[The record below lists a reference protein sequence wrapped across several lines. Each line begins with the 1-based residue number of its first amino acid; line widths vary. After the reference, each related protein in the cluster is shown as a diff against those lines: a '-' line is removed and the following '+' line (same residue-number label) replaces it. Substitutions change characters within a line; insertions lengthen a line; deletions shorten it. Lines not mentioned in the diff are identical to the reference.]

1 MPVVPTV
8 SGRQVQS
15 RGVQSA
21 GLQTFS
27 QPGIG
32 DAFVRAGTEAID
44 VFGQAKQR
52 ANIALAQEAS
62 LNLSQI
68 SSDLLNN
75 PETGLLNLKGKNAIG
90 KGHEYTQQF
99 DAQVEQ
105 LAMSLPDEQAR
116 NAFMQQAQQQRIQFT
131 TQAGRHEIGQINAY
145 EEGQFQAT
153 LLNNGKNA
161 AALYGDNAAYVLAN
175 KQTFQQI
182 EDYGIAHGWSDEQIQ
197 AKKIEFKEKVA
208 DAALSQWSANNATA
222 FIQSNGELSDTAA
235 GARRAVADSD
245 SSERARGIR
254 NNNPGNLEYS
264 KTNPWVGQ
272 TGDDGR
278 FAKFETPEHGIRALG
293 RNLMSYQRQG
303 IDTVSEIINRWAPPT
318 DKNDTMSYIKAVCE
332 QLGVSADEPLD
343 ASNPDTLKALCAAII
358 HHENGSQPYS
368 DQQLTAGVSAALGLS
383 TIPTNTKR
391 YTGNAAFDAA
401 SPEAQASF
409 MRQADQL
416 RRQQQAE
423 YKTMIDSQVRD
434 ATAAYMRG
442 VEFPN
447 PPGEADFIAAYG
459 VREGNLRY
467 AAGTNIAFGMAQ
479 RGLTA
484 KTLRDGGY
492 SEMANQYDVLDRQA
506 IAIDAVLGVA
516 FGGVGRFINSRGES
530 TNAPNFSPVD
540 VDAALAAN
548 AAHHAEIDIAPGVP
562 INVLSRNS
570 HIQALRKAMS
580 DVSQGRPVDVAS
592 IVESASFSEIP
603 GRKSLLSQAVNEA
616 LSSVDDG
623 VTARAIEN
631 RLLEEQA
638 AQLLP
643 RGDRQV
649 YQSEIANSQRIIENL
664 TKQRAQILA
673 EEPTGSGKALS
684 RARSD
689 KQARL
694 RDIDQ
699 RIRQAQERL
708 EFSRNALAPHEPGG
722 QFFEARAELARRQQ
736 AESELNAQAVS
747 FYKTA
752 EVRTPDEVAP
762 FEPDKILQQAEQ
774 KMMADQAG
782 DIDLRIAEDSLLES
796 PDMIITV
803 LDDDG
808 NPQSRSAREVLD
820 EANRESEQA
829 IQDSSLFDVA
839 VACFLRG

>member
-1 MPVVPTV
+1 MSYFGLNPVNQNQQLDEAASNPVGFNSDVGFFDNAVGAALSGLYSGLVAKPDQLLWAGMDKIV
-8 SGRQVQS
+8 SPIAQFVNENTSLNDTSVSYIAEQRKLAEQQVK
-15 RGVQSA
+15 RLTPDAATTGTA
-21 GLQTFS
+21 GQVLYGLFDM
-27 QPGIG
+27 G
-32 DAFVRAGTEAID
+32 
-44 VFGQAKQR
+44 GQAVVGTTLGGPVGGAAAVTSLQGFSEFER
-52 ANIALAQEAS
+52 LTAQGVDFRTAQEAGLVQGITAGAGTLIPMS
-62 LNLSQI
+62 L
-68 SSDLLNN
+68 
-75 PETGLLNLKGKNAIG
+75 GLRAGGALAEGVA
-90 KGHEYTQQF
+90 
-99 DAQVEQ
+99 AQ
-105 LAMSLPDEQAR
+105 LARTGESSVR
-116 NAFMQQAQQQRIQFT
+116 R
-131 TQAGRHEIGQINAY
+131 
-145 EEGQFQAT
+145 
-153 LLNNGKNA
+153 A
-161 AALYGDNAAYVLAN
+161 AATAVRATPD
-175 KQTFQQI
+175 
-182 EDYGIAHGWSDEQIQ
+182 IA
-197 AKKIEFKEKVA
+197 
-208 DAALSQWSANNATA
+208 
-222 FIQSNGELSDTAA
+222 
-235 GARRAVADSD
+235 
-245 SSERARGIR
+245 
-254 NNNPGNLEYS
+254 
-264 KTNPWVGQ
+264 
-272 TGDDGR
+272 
-278 FAKFETPEHGIRALG
+278 
-293 RNLMSYQRQG
+293 
-303 IDTVSEIINRWAPPT
+303 
-318 DKNDTMSYIKAVCE
+318 
-332 QLGVSADEPLD
+332 
-343 ASNPDTLKALCAAII
+343 
-358 HHENGSQPYS
+358 
-368 DQQLTAGVSAALGLS
+368 
-383 TIPTNTKR
+383 
-391 YTGNAAFDAA
+391 
-401 SPEAQASF
+401 
-409 MRQADQL
+409 
-416 RRQQQAE
+416 
-423 YKTMIDSQVRD
+423 
-434 ATAAYMRG
+434 
-442 VEFPN
+442 
-447 PPGEADFIAAYG
+447 
-459 VREGNLRY
+459 Y

-530 TNAPNFSPVD
+530 TSTPNFSPVD
-540 VDAALAAN
+540 IDAALAAN

-623 VTARAIEN
+623 ITARAIEN

-664 TKQRAQILA
+664 TEQRAQILA
-673 EEPTGSGKALS
+673 EDPAGSGKALS

-708 EFSRNALAPHEPGG
+708 EFSRNALVPHEPGG

-762 FEPDKILQQAEQ
+762 FEPGKILQQTEQ
-774 KMMADQAG
+774 KMMSDPAG

>member
-1 MPVVPTV
+1 MSYFGLNPVNQNQQLDEAASNPAGFNSDVGFFDNAVGAALSGLYSGLVAKPDQLLWAGMDKIV
-8 SGRQVQS
+8 SPIAQFVNENTSLNDTSVSYIAEQRKLAEQQVK
-15 RGVQSA
+15 RLTPDAATTGTA
-21 GLQTFS
+21 GQVLYGLFDM
-27 QPGIG
+27 G
-32 DAFVRAGTEAID
+32 
-44 VFGQAKQR
+44 GQAVVGTTLGGPVGGAAAVTSLQGFSEFER
-52 ANIALAQEAS
+52 LTAQGVDFRTAQEAGLVQGITAGAGTLIPMS
-62 LNLSQI
+62 L
-68 SSDLLNN
+68 
-75 PETGLLNLKGKNAIG
+75 GLRAGGALAEGVA
-90 KGHEYTQQF
+90 
-99 DAQVEQ
+99 AQ
-105 LAMSLPDEQAR
+105 LARTGESSVR
-116 NAFMQQAQQQRIQFT
+116 R
-131 TQAGRHEIGQINAY
+131 
-145 EEGQFQAT
+145 
-153 LLNNGKNA
+153 A
-161 AALYGDNAAYVLAN
+161 AATAVRATPD
-175 KQTFQQI
+175 
-182 EDYGIAHGWSDEQIQ
+182 IA
-197 AKKIEFKEKVA
+197 
-208 DAALSQWSANNATA
+208 
-222 FIQSNGELSDTAA
+222 
-235 GARRAVADSD
+235 
-245 SSERARGIR
+245 
-254 NNNPGNLEYS
+254 
-264 KTNPWVGQ
+264 
-272 TGDDGR
+272 
-278 FAKFETPEHGIRALG
+278 
-293 RNLMSYQRQG
+293 
-303 IDTVSEIINRWAPPT
+303 
-318 DKNDTMSYIKAVCE
+318 
-332 QLGVSADEPLD
+332 
-343 ASNPDTLKALCAAII
+343 
-358 HHENGSQPYS
+358 
-368 DQQLTAGVSAALGLS
+368 
-383 TIPTNTKR
+383 
-391 YTGNAAFDAA
+391 
-401 SPEAQASF
+401 
-409 MRQADQL
+409 
-416 RRQQQAE
+416 
-423 YKTMIDSQVRD
+423 
-434 ATAAYMRG
+434 
-442 VEFPN
+442 
-447 PPGEADFIAAYG
+447 
-459 VREGNLRY
+459 Y

-540 VDAALAAN
+540 IDAALAAN

-623 VTARAIEN
+623 ITARAIEN

-664 TKQRAQILA
+664 TEQRAQILA

-762 FEPDKILQQAEQ
+762 FEPGKILQQTEQ
-774 KMMADQAG
+774 KMMADPAG

>member
-1 MPVVPTV
+1 MSYFGLNPVNQNQQLDEAASNPVGFNSDVGFFDNAVGAALSGLYSGLVAKPDQLLWAGMDKIV
-8 SGRQVQS
+8 SPIAQLVNENTSLNDTSVSYIAEQRKLAQQQVK
-15 RGVQSA
+15 RLTPDAATTGTA
-21 GLQTFS
+21 GQVLYGLFDM
-27 QPGIG
+27 G
-32 DAFVRAGTEAID
+32 
-44 VFGQAKQR
+44 GQAVVGTTLGGPVGGAAAVTSLQGFSEFER
-52 ANIALAQEAS
+52 LTAQGVDFRTAQEAGLVQGITAGAGTLIPMS
-62 LNLSQI
+62 L
-68 SSDLLNN
+68 
-75 PETGLLNLKGKNAIG
+75 GLRAGGALAEGVA
-90 KGHEYTQQF
+90 
-99 DAQVEQ
+99 AQ
-105 LAMSLPDEQAR
+105 LARTGESSVR
-116 NAFMQQAQQQRIQFT
+116 R
-131 TQAGRHEIGQINAY
+131 
-145 EEGQFQAT
+145 
-153 LLNNGKNA
+153 A
-161 AALYGDNAAYVLAN
+161 AA
-175 KQTFQQI
+175 
-182 EDYGIAHGWSDEQIQ
+182 
-197 AKKIEFKEKVA
+197 
-208 DAALSQWSANNATA
+208 TA
-222 FIQSNGELSDTAA
+222 
-235 GARRAVADSD
+235 
-245 SSERARGIR
+245 
-254 NNNPGNLEYS
+254 
-264 KTNPWVGQ
+264 
-272 TGDDGR
+272 
-278 FAKFETPEHGIRALG
+278 IRA
-293 RNLMSYQRQG
+293 
-303 IDTVSEIINRWAPPT
+303 T
-318 DKNDTMSYIKAVCE
+318 
-332 QLGVSADEPLD
+332 
-343 ASNPDTLKALCAAII
+343 PD
-358 HHENGSQPYS
+358 
-368 DQQLTAGVSAALGLS
+368 
-383 TIPTNTKR
+383 
-391 YTGNAAFDAA
+391 
-401 SPEAQASF
+401 
-409 MRQADQL
+409 
-416 RRQQQAE
+416 
-423 YKTMIDSQVRD
+423 
-434 ATAAYMRG
+434 
-442 VEFPN
+442 
-447 PPGEADFIAAYG
+447 IA
-459 VREGNLRY
+459 Y

-530 TNAPNFSPVD
+530 TSAPNFSPVD
-540 VDAALAAN
+540 IDAALAAN

-638 AQLLP
+638 AQLLS
-643 RGDRQV
+643 RGDRKV

-664 TKQRAQILA
+664 TEQRAQILA

-752 EVRTPDEVAP
+752 EVRTPEEVAP
-762 FEPDKILQQAEQ
+762 FEPGKILQQTEQ
-774 KMMADQAG
+774 KMMADPAG

-808 NPQSRSAREVLD
+808 NPQSRSAREALD

>member
-1 MPVVPTV
+1 MSYFGLNPVNQNQQFDEAASNPAGFNSDVGFFDNAVGAALSGLYSGLVAKPDQLLWAGMDKIV
-8 SGRQVQS
+8 SPIAQFVNENTSVNDTSVSYIAEQRKLAEQQVK
-15 RGVQSA
+15 RLTPDAATTGTA
-21 GLQTFS
+21 GQVLYGLFDM
-27 QPGIG
+27 G
-32 DAFVRAGTEAID
+32 
-44 VFGQAKQR
+44 GQAVVGTTLGGPVGGAAAVTSLQGFSEFER
-52 ANIALAQEAS
+52 LTAQGVDFRTAQEAGLVQGITAGAGTLIPMS
-62 LNLSQI
+62 L
-68 SSDLLNN
+68 
-75 PETGLLNLKGKNAIG
+75 GLRAGGALA
-90 KGHEYTQQF
+90 ESV
-99 DAQVEQ
+99 AAQ
-105 LAMSLPDEQAR
+105 LARTGESSVR
-116 NAFMQQAQQQRIQFT
+116 R
-131 TQAGRHEIGQINAY
+131 
-145 EEGQFQAT
+145 
-153 LLNNGKNA
+153 A
-161 AALYGDNAAYVLAN
+161 AATAVRATPD
-175 KQTFQQI
+175 
-182 EDYGIAHGWSDEQIQ
+182 IA
-197 AKKIEFKEKVA
+197 
-208 DAALSQWSANNATA
+208 
-222 FIQSNGELSDTAA
+222 
-235 GARRAVADSD
+235 
-245 SSERARGIR
+245 
-254 NNNPGNLEYS
+254 
-264 KTNPWVGQ
+264 
-272 TGDDGR
+272 
-278 FAKFETPEHGIRALG
+278 
-293 RNLMSYQRQG
+293 
-303 IDTVSEIINRWAPPT
+303 
-318 DKNDTMSYIKAVCE
+318 
-332 QLGVSADEPLD
+332 
-343 ASNPDTLKALCAAII
+343 
-358 HHENGSQPYS
+358 
-368 DQQLTAGVSAALGLS
+368 
-383 TIPTNTKR
+383 
-391 YTGNAAFDAA
+391 
-401 SPEAQASF
+401 
-409 MRQADQL
+409 
-416 RRQQQAE
+416 
-423 YKTMIDSQVRD
+423 
-434 ATAAYMRG
+434 
-442 VEFPN
+442 
-447 PPGEADFIAAYG
+447 
-459 VREGNLRY
+459 Y

-484 KTLRDGGY
+484 KTLRDGSY

-540 VDAALAAN
+540 IDAALAAN

-664 TKQRAQILA
+664 TEQRAQILA

-762 FEPDKILQQAEQ
+762 FEPGKILQQTEQ
-774 KMMADQAG
+774 KMMADPAG
-782 DIDLRIAEDSLLES
+782 DIDLRIAEDSLLEY

>member
-1 MPVVPTV
+1 MSYFGLNPVNQNQQLDEAASNPAGFNSDVGFFDNAVGAALSGLYSGLVAKPDQLLWAGMDKIV
-8 SGRQVQS
+8 SPIAQFINENTSLNDTSVSYIAEQRKLAEQQVK
-15 RGVQSA
+15 RLTPDAATTGTA
-21 GLQTFS
+21 GQVLYGLFDM
-27 QPGIG
+27 G
-32 DAFVRAGTEAID
+32 
-44 VFGQAKQR
+44 GQAVVGTTLGGPVGGAAAVTSLQGFSEFER
-52 ANIALAQEAS
+52 LTAQGVDFRTAQEAGLVQGITAGAGTLIPMS
-62 LNLSQI
+62 L
-68 SSDLLNN
+68 
-75 PETGLLNLKGKNAIG
+75 GLRAGGALAEGVA
-90 KGHEYTQQF
+90 
-99 DAQVEQ
+99 AQ
-105 LAMSLPDEQAR
+105 LARTGESSVR
-116 NAFMQQAQQQRIQFT
+116 R
-131 TQAGRHEIGQINAY
+131 
-145 EEGQFQAT
+145 
-153 LLNNGKNA
+153 A
-161 AALYGDNAAYVLAN
+161 AATAVRATPD
-175 KQTFQQI
+175 
-182 EDYGIAHGWSDEQIQ
+182 IA
-197 AKKIEFKEKVA
+197 
-208 DAALSQWSANNATA
+208 
-222 FIQSNGELSDTAA
+222 
-235 GARRAVADSD
+235 
-245 SSERARGIR
+245 
-254 NNNPGNLEYS
+254 
-264 KTNPWVGQ
+264 
-272 TGDDGR
+272 
-278 FAKFETPEHGIRALG
+278 
-293 RNLMSYQRQG
+293 
-303 IDTVSEIINRWAPPT
+303 
-318 DKNDTMSYIKAVCE
+318 
-332 QLGVSADEPLD
+332 
-343 ASNPDTLKALCAAII
+343 
-358 HHENGSQPYS
+358 
-368 DQQLTAGVSAALGLS
+368 
-383 TIPTNTKR
+383 
-391 YTGNAAFDAA
+391 
-401 SPEAQASF
+401 
-409 MRQADQL
+409 
-416 RRQQQAE
+416 
-423 YKTMIDSQVRD
+423 
-434 ATAAYMRG
+434 
-442 VEFPN
+442 
-447 PPGEADFIAAYG
+447 
-459 VREGNLRY
+459 Y

-530 TNAPNFSPVD
+530 TSAPNFSPVD

-664 TKQRAQILA
+664 TEQRAQILA

-699 RIRQAQERL
+699 RIREAQERL

>member
-1 MPVVPTV
+1 MSYFGLNPVNQNQQLDEAASNPAGFNSDVGFFDNAVGAALSGLYSGLVAKPDQLLWAGMDKIV
-8 SGRQVQS
+8 SPIAQFVNENTSLNDTSVSYIAEQRKLAEQQVK
-15 RGVQSA
+15 RLTPDAATTGTA
-21 GLQTFS
+21 GQVLYGLFDM
-27 QPGIG
+27 G
-32 DAFVRAGTEAID
+32 
-44 VFGQAKQR
+44 GQAVVGTTLGGPVGGAAAVTSLQGFSEFERLTAQGVDFR
-52 ANIALAQEAS
+52 AAQEAGLVQGITAGAGTLIPMS
-62 LNLSQI
+62 L
-68 SSDLLNN
+68 
-75 PETGLLNLKGKNAIG
+75 GLRAGGALAEGVA
-90 KGHEYTQQF
+90 
-99 DAQVEQ
+99 AQ
-105 LAMSLPDEQAR
+105 LARTGESSVR
-116 NAFMQQAQQQRIQFT
+116 R
-131 TQAGRHEIGQINAY
+131 
-145 EEGQFQAT
+145 
-153 LLNNGKNA
+153 A
-161 AALYGDNAAYVLAN
+161 AATAVRATPD
-175 KQTFQQI
+175 
-182 EDYGIAHGWSDEQIQ
+182 IA
-197 AKKIEFKEKVA
+197 
-208 DAALSQWSANNATA
+208 
-222 FIQSNGELSDTAA
+222 
-235 GARRAVADSD
+235 
-245 SSERARGIR
+245 
-254 NNNPGNLEYS
+254 
-264 KTNPWVGQ
+264 
-272 TGDDGR
+272 
-278 FAKFETPEHGIRALG
+278 
-293 RNLMSYQRQG
+293 
-303 IDTVSEIINRWAPPT
+303 
-318 DKNDTMSYIKAVCE
+318 
-332 QLGVSADEPLD
+332 
-343 ASNPDTLKALCAAII
+343 
-358 HHENGSQPYS
+358 
-368 DQQLTAGVSAALGLS
+368 
-383 TIPTNTKR
+383 
-391 YTGNAAFDAA
+391 
-401 SPEAQASF
+401 
-409 MRQADQL
+409 
-416 RRQQQAE
+416 
-423 YKTMIDSQVRD
+423 
-434 ATAAYMRG
+434 
-442 VEFPN
+442 
-447 PPGEADFIAAYG
+447 
-459 VREGNLRY
+459 Y

-530 TNAPNFSPVD
+530 TSAPNFSPVD

-580 DVSQGRPVDVAS
+580 DVSQGRHVDVAS

-631 RLLEEQA
+631 RLLEEHA

-664 TKQRAQILA
+664 TEQRAQILA

-689 KQARL
+689 KQVRL

-762 FEPDKILQQAEQ
+762 FEPGKILQQTEQ
-774 KMMADQAG
+774 KMMADPAG

>member
-1 MPVVPTV
+1 MSYFGLNPVNQNQQLDEAASNP
-8 SGRQVQS
+8 
-15 RGVQSA
+15 A
-21 GLQTFS
+21 GLNSDVGFFDNAVGAALSGLYSGLVAKPDQLLWAGMDKIVSPIAQFVNENTS
-27 QPGIG
+27 LNDTSVSYIAEQRKLAEQQVKRLTP
-32 DAFVRAGTEAID
+32 DAATTGTAGQVLYGLFD
-44 VFGQAKQR
+44 MGGQAVIGTTLGGPVGGAAAVTSLQGFSEFER
-52 ANIALAQEAS
+52 LTAQGVDFRTAQEAGLVQGITAGAGTLIPMS
-62 LNLSQI
+62 L
-68 SSDLLNN
+68 
-75 PETGLLNLKGKNAIG
+75 GLRAGGALAEGVA
-90 KGHEYTQQF
+90 
-99 DAQVEQ
+99 AQ
-105 LAMSLPDEQAR
+105 LARTGESSVR
-116 NAFMQQAQQQRIQFT
+116 R
-131 TQAGRHEIGQINAY
+131 
-145 EEGQFQAT
+145 
-153 LLNNGKNA
+153 A
-161 AALYGDNAAYVLAN
+161 AATAVRATPD
-175 KQTFQQI
+175 
-182 EDYGIAHGWSDEQIQ
+182 IA
-197 AKKIEFKEKVA
+197 
-208 DAALSQWSANNATA
+208 
-222 FIQSNGELSDTAA
+222 
-235 GARRAVADSD
+235 
-245 SSERARGIR
+245 
-254 NNNPGNLEYS
+254 
-264 KTNPWVGQ
+264 
-272 TGDDGR
+272 
-278 FAKFETPEHGIRALG
+278 
-293 RNLMSYQRQG
+293 
-303 IDTVSEIINRWAPPT
+303 
-318 DKNDTMSYIKAVCE
+318 
-332 QLGVSADEPLD
+332 
-343 ASNPDTLKALCAAII
+343 
-358 HHENGSQPYS
+358 
-368 DQQLTAGVSAALGLS
+368 
-383 TIPTNTKR
+383 
-391 YTGNAAFDAA
+391 
-401 SPEAQASF
+401 
-409 MRQADQL
+409 
-416 RRQQQAE
+416 
-423 YKTMIDSQVRD
+423 
-434 ATAAYMRG
+434 
-442 VEFPN
+442 
-447 PPGEADFIAAYG
+447 
-459 VREGNLRY
+459 Y

-530 TNAPNFSPVD
+530 TGAPNFSPVD
-540 VDAALAAN
+540 IDAALAAN

-664 TKQRAQILA
+664 TEQRAQILA

-762 FEPDKILQQAEQ
+762 FEPDKILQHAEQ
-774 KMMADQAG
+774 KMMSDQAG

>member
-1 MPVVPTV
+1 MSYFGLNPVNQNQQLDEAASNPVGFNSDVGFFDNAVGAALSGLYSGLVAKPDQLLWAGMDKIV
-8 SGRQVQS
+8 SPIAQLVNENTSLNDTSVSYIAEQRKLAEQQVK
-15 RGVQSA
+15 RLTPDAATTGTA
-21 GLQTFS
+21 GQVLYGLFDM
-27 QPGIG
+27 G
-32 DAFVRAGTEAID
+32 
-44 VFGQAKQR
+44 GQAVVGT
-52 ANIALAQEAS
+52 ALGGPVGGAAAVASLQGFSEFERLTAQGVDFRTAQEAGLVQGITAGAGTLIPMS
-62 LNLSQI
+62 L
-68 SSDLLNN
+68 
-75 PETGLLNLKGKNAIG
+75 GLRAGGALAEGVA
-90 KGHEYTQQF
+90 
-99 DAQVEQ
+99 AQ
-105 LAMSLPDEQAR
+105 LARTGESSVR
-116 NAFMQQAQQQRIQFT
+116 R
-131 TQAGRHEIGQINAY
+131 
-145 EEGQFQAT
+145 
-153 LLNNGKNA
+153 A
-161 AALYGDNAAYVLAN
+161 AATAVRATPD
-175 KQTFQQI
+175 
-182 EDYGIAHGWSDEQIQ
+182 IA
-197 AKKIEFKEKVA
+197 
-208 DAALSQWSANNATA
+208 
-222 FIQSNGELSDTAA
+222 
-235 GARRAVADSD
+235 
-245 SSERARGIR
+245 
-254 NNNPGNLEYS
+254 
-264 KTNPWVGQ
+264 
-272 TGDDGR
+272 
-278 FAKFETPEHGIRALG
+278 
-293 RNLMSYQRQG
+293 
-303 IDTVSEIINRWAPPT
+303 
-318 DKNDTMSYIKAVCE
+318 
-332 QLGVSADEPLD
+332 
-343 ASNPDTLKALCAAII
+343 
-358 HHENGSQPYS
+358 
-368 DQQLTAGVSAALGLS
+368 
-383 TIPTNTKR
+383 
-391 YTGNAAFDAA
+391 
-401 SPEAQASF
+401 
-409 MRQADQL
+409 
-416 RRQQQAE
+416 
-423 YKTMIDSQVRD
+423 
-434 ATAAYMRG
+434 
-442 VEFPN
+442 
-447 PPGEADFIAAYG
+447 
-459 VREGNLRY
+459 Y

-530 TNAPNFSPVD
+530 TSAPNFSPVD
-540 VDAALAAN
+540 IDAALAAN

-664 TKQRAQILA
+664 TEQRAQILA

-762 FEPDKILQQAEQ
+762 FEPGKILQQTEQ
-774 KMMADQAG
+774 KMMADPAG

>member
-1 MPVVPTV
+1 MSYFGLNPVNQNQQLDEAASNPAGFNSDVGFFDNAVGAALSGLYSGLVAKPDQLLWAGMDKIV
-8 SGRQVQS
+8 SPIAQFVNENTSLNDTSVSYIAEQRKLAEQQVK
-15 RGVQSA
+15 RLTPDAATTGTA
-21 GLQTFS
+21 GQVLYGLFDM
-27 QPGIG
+27 G
-32 DAFVRAGTEAID
+32 
-44 VFGQAKQR
+44 GQAVVGTTLGGPVGGAAAVTSLQGFSEFER
-52 ANIALAQEAS
+52 LTAQGVDFRTAQEAGLVQGITAGAGTLIPMS
-62 LNLSQI
+62 L
-68 SSDLLNN
+68 
-75 PETGLLNLKGKNAIG
+75 GLRAGGALAEGVA
-90 KGHEYTQQF
+90 
-99 DAQVEQ
+99 AQ
-105 LAMSLPDEQAR
+105 LARTGESSVR
-116 NAFMQQAQQQRIQFT
+116 R
-131 TQAGRHEIGQINAY
+131 
-145 EEGQFQAT
+145 
-153 LLNNGKNA
+153 A
-161 AALYGDNAAYVLAN
+161 AATAVRATPD
-175 KQTFQQI
+175 
-182 EDYGIAHGWSDEQIQ
+182 IA
-197 AKKIEFKEKVA
+197 
-208 DAALSQWSANNATA
+208 
-222 FIQSNGELSDTAA
+222 
-235 GARRAVADSD
+235 
-245 SSERARGIR
+245 
-254 NNNPGNLEYS
+254 
-264 KTNPWVGQ
+264 
-272 TGDDGR
+272 
-278 FAKFETPEHGIRALG
+278 
-293 RNLMSYQRQG
+293 
-303 IDTVSEIINRWAPPT
+303 
-318 DKNDTMSYIKAVCE
+318 
-332 QLGVSADEPLD
+332 
-343 ASNPDTLKALCAAII
+343 
-358 HHENGSQPYS
+358 
-368 DQQLTAGVSAALGLS
+368 
-383 TIPTNTKR
+383 
-391 YTGNAAFDAA
+391 
-401 SPEAQASF
+401 
-409 MRQADQL
+409 
-416 RRQQQAE
+416 
-423 YKTMIDSQVRD
+423 
-434 ATAAYMRG
+434 
-442 VEFPN
+442 
-447 PPGEADFIAAYG
+447 
-459 VREGNLRY
+459 Y

-516 FGGVGRFINSRGES
+516 LGGVGRFINSRGEATS
-530 TNAPNFSPVD
+530 TPNFSPVD

-562 INVLSRNS
+562 VNVLSRNS

-664 TKQRAQILA
+664 TEQRAQILA
-673 EEPTGSGKALS
+673 EDPAGSGKALS

-774 KMMADQAG
+774 KMMSDQAG

>member
-1 MPVVPTV
+1 MSYFGLNPVNQNQQLDEAV
-8 SGRQVQS
+8 SNPAGFNSDVGFFDNAVGAALSGLYSGLVAKPDQLLWAGMDKIVSPIAQFVNENTSLNDTSVSYIAEQRKLAEQQVK
-15 RGVQSA
+15 RLTPDAATTGTA
-21 GLQTFS
+21 GQVLYGLFDM
-27 QPGIG
+27 G
-32 DAFVRAGTEAID
+32 
-44 VFGQAKQR
+44 GQAVVGTTLGGPVGGAAAVTSLQGFSEFER
-52 ANIALAQEAS
+52 LTAQGVDFRTAQEAGLVQGITAGAGTLIPMS
-62 LNLSQI
+62 L
-68 SSDLLNN
+68 
-75 PETGLLNLKGKNAIG
+75 GLRAGGALAEGVA
-90 KGHEYTQQF
+90 
-99 DAQVEQ
+99 AQ
-105 LAMSLPDEQAR
+105 LARTGESSVR
-116 NAFMQQAQQQRIQFT
+116 R
-131 TQAGRHEIGQINAY
+131 
-145 EEGQFQAT
+145 
-153 LLNNGKNA
+153 A
-161 AALYGDNAAYVLAN
+161 AATAVRATPD
-175 KQTFQQI
+175 
-182 EDYGIAHGWSDEQIQ
+182 IA
-197 AKKIEFKEKVA
+197 
-208 DAALSQWSANNATA
+208 
-222 FIQSNGELSDTAA
+222 
-235 GARRAVADSD
+235 
-245 SSERARGIR
+245 
-254 NNNPGNLEYS
+254 
-264 KTNPWVGQ
+264 
-272 TGDDGR
+272 
-278 FAKFETPEHGIRALG
+278 
-293 RNLMSYQRQG
+293 
-303 IDTVSEIINRWAPPT
+303 
-318 DKNDTMSYIKAVCE
+318 
-332 QLGVSADEPLD
+332 
-343 ASNPDTLKALCAAII
+343 
-358 HHENGSQPYS
+358 
-368 DQQLTAGVSAALGLS
+368 
-383 TIPTNTKR
+383 
-391 YTGNAAFDAA
+391 
-401 SPEAQASF
+401 
-409 MRQADQL
+409 
-416 RRQQQAE
+416 
-423 YKTMIDSQVRD
+423 
-434 ATAAYMRG
+434 
-442 VEFPN
+442 
-447 PPGEADFIAAYG
+447 
-459 VREGNLRY
+459 Y

-540 VDAALAAN
+540 IDAALAAN

-664 TKQRAQILA
+664 TEQRAQILA

-762 FEPDKILQQAEQ
+762 FEPGKILQQTEQ
-774 KMMADQAG
+774 KMMADPAG

>member
-1 MPVVPTV
+1 MSYFGLNPVNQNQQLDEAASNPVGFNSDVGFFDNAVGAALSGLYSGLVAKPDQFLWAGMDKIV
-8 SGRQVQS
+8 SPIAQLVNENTSLNDTSVSYIAEQRKLAEQQVK
-15 RGVQSA
+15 RLTPDAATTGTA
-21 GLQTFS
+21 GQVLYGLFDM
-27 QPGIG
+27 G
-32 DAFVRAGTEAID
+32 
-44 VFGQAKQR
+44 GQAVVGTTLGGPVGGAAAVTSLQGFSEFER
-52 ANIALAQEAS
+52 LTAQGVDFRTAQEAGLVQGITAGAGTLIPMS
-62 LNLSQI
+62 L
-68 SSDLLNN
+68 
-75 PETGLLNLKGKNAIG
+75 GLRAGGALAEGVA
-90 KGHEYTQQF
+90 
-99 DAQVEQ
+99 AQ
-105 LAMSLPDEQAR
+105 LARTGESSVR
-116 NAFMQQAQQQRIQFT
+116 R
-131 TQAGRHEIGQINAY
+131 
-145 EEGQFQAT
+145 
-153 LLNNGKNA
+153 A
-161 AALYGDNAAYVLAN
+161 AATAVRATPD
-175 KQTFQQI
+175 
-182 EDYGIAHGWSDEQIQ
+182 IA
-197 AKKIEFKEKVA
+197 
-208 DAALSQWSANNATA
+208 
-222 FIQSNGELSDTAA
+222 
-235 GARRAVADSD
+235 
-245 SSERARGIR
+245 
-254 NNNPGNLEYS
+254 
-264 KTNPWVGQ
+264 
-272 TGDDGR
+272 
-278 FAKFETPEHGIRALG
+278 
-293 RNLMSYQRQG
+293 
-303 IDTVSEIINRWAPPT
+303 
-318 DKNDTMSYIKAVCE
+318 
-332 QLGVSADEPLD
+332 
-343 ASNPDTLKALCAAII
+343 
-358 HHENGSQPYS
+358 
-368 DQQLTAGVSAALGLS
+368 
-383 TIPTNTKR
+383 
-391 YTGNAAFDAA
+391 
-401 SPEAQASF
+401 
-409 MRQADQL
+409 
-416 RRQQQAE
+416 
-423 YKTMIDSQVRD
+423 
-434 ATAAYMRG
+434 
-442 VEFPN
+442 
-447 PPGEADFIAAYG
+447 
-459 VREGNLRY
+459 Y

-530 TNAPNFSPVD
+530 TSAPNFSPVD
-540 VDAALAAN
+540 IDAALAAN

-638 AQLLP
+638 AQLLS

-664 TKQRAQILA
+664 TEQRAQILA

-762 FEPDKILQQAEQ
+762 FEPGKILQQTEQ
-774 KMMADQAG
+774 KMMADPAG

-808 NPQSRSAREVLD
+808 NPQSCSAREVLD

>member
-1 MPVVPTV
+1 MSYFGLNPVNQNQQLDEAASNPVGFNSDVGFFDNAVGAALSGLYSGLVAKPDQLLWAGMDKIV
-8 SGRQVQS
+8 SPIAQLVNENTSLNDTSVSYIAEQRKLAEQQVK
-15 RGVQSA
+15 RLTPDAATTGTA
-21 GLQTFS
+21 GQVLYGLFDM
-27 QPGIG
+27 G
-32 DAFVRAGTEAID
+32 
-44 VFGQAKQR
+44 GQAVVGTTLGGPVGGAAAVTSLQGFSEFER
-52 ANIALAQEAS
+52 LTAQGVDFRTAQEAGLVQGITAGAGTLIPMS
-62 LNLSQI
+62 L
-68 SSDLLNN
+68 
-75 PETGLLNLKGKNAIG
+75 GLRAGGALAEGVA
-90 KGHEYTQQF
+90 
-99 DAQVEQ
+99 AQ
-105 LAMSLPDEQAR
+105 LARTGESSVR
-116 NAFMQQAQQQRIQFT
+116 R
-131 TQAGRHEIGQINAY
+131 
-145 EEGQFQAT
+145 
-153 LLNNGKNA
+153 A
-161 AALYGDNAAYVLAN
+161 AATAVRATPD
-175 KQTFQQI
+175 
-182 EDYGIAHGWSDEQIQ
+182 IA
-197 AKKIEFKEKVA
+197 
-208 DAALSQWSANNATA
+208 
-222 FIQSNGELSDTAA
+222 
-235 GARRAVADSD
+235 
-245 SSERARGIR
+245 
-254 NNNPGNLEYS
+254 
-264 KTNPWVGQ
+264 
-272 TGDDGR
+272 
-278 FAKFETPEHGIRALG
+278 
-293 RNLMSYQRQG
+293 
-303 IDTVSEIINRWAPPT
+303 
-318 DKNDTMSYIKAVCE
+318 
-332 QLGVSADEPLD
+332 
-343 ASNPDTLKALCAAII
+343 
-358 HHENGSQPYS
+358 
-368 DQQLTAGVSAALGLS
+368 
-383 TIPTNTKR
+383 
-391 YTGNAAFDAA
+391 
-401 SPEAQASF
+401 
-409 MRQADQL
+409 
-416 RRQQQAE
+416 
-423 YKTMIDSQVRD
+423 
-434 ATAAYMRG
+434 
-442 VEFPN
+442 
-447 PPGEADFIAAYG
+447 
-459 VREGNLRY
+459 Y

-530 TNAPNFSPVD
+530 TSTPNFSPVD
-540 VDAALAAN
+540 IDAALAAN

-638 AQLLP
+638 AQLLS

-664 TKQRAQILA
+664 TEQRAQILA

-708 EFSRNALAPHEPGG
+708 EFSRNALVPHEPGG

-762 FEPDKILQQAEQ
+762 FEPGKILQQTEQ
-774 KMMADQAG
+774 KMMADPAG

>member
-1 MPVVPTV
+1 MSYFGLNPVNQNQQLDEAASNPAGFNSDVGFFDNAVGAALSGLYSGLVAKPDQLLWAGMDKIV
-8 SGRQVQS
+8 SPIAQFINENTSLNDTSVSYIAEQRKLAEQQVK
-15 RGVQSA
+15 RLTPDAATTGTA
-21 GLQTFS
+21 GQVLYGLFDM
-27 QPGIG
+27 G
-32 DAFVRAGTEAID
+32 
-44 VFGQAKQR
+44 GQAVVGTTLGGPVGGAAAVTSLQGFSEFER
-52 ANIALAQEAS
+52 LTAQGVDFRTAQEAGLVQGITAGSGTLIPMS
-62 LNLSQI
+62 L
-68 SSDLLNN
+68 
-75 PETGLLNLKGKNAIG
+75 GLRAGGALAEGVA
-90 KGHEYTQQF
+90 
-99 DAQVEQ
+99 AQ
-105 LAMSLPDEQAR
+105 LAR
-116 NAFMQQAQQQRIQFT
+116 
-131 TQAGRHEIGQINAY
+131 AGESSVRR
-145 EEGQFQAT
+145 
-153 LLNNGKNA
+153 A
-161 AALYGDNAAYVLAN
+161 AATAVRTTPD
-175 KQTFQQI
+175 
-182 EDYGIAHGWSDEQIQ
+182 IA
-197 AKKIEFKEKVA
+197 
-208 DAALSQWSANNATA
+208 
-222 FIQSNGELSDTAA
+222 
-235 GARRAVADSD
+235 
-245 SSERARGIR
+245 
-254 NNNPGNLEYS
+254 
-264 KTNPWVGQ
+264 
-272 TGDDGR
+272 
-278 FAKFETPEHGIRALG
+278 
-293 RNLMSYQRQG
+293 
-303 IDTVSEIINRWAPPT
+303 
-318 DKNDTMSYIKAVCE
+318 
-332 QLGVSADEPLD
+332 
-343 ASNPDTLKALCAAII
+343 
-358 HHENGSQPYS
+358 
-368 DQQLTAGVSAALGLS
+368 
-383 TIPTNTKR
+383 
-391 YTGNAAFDAA
+391 
-401 SPEAQASF
+401 
-409 MRQADQL
+409 
-416 RRQQQAE
+416 
-423 YKTMIDSQVRD
+423 
-434 ATAAYMRG
+434 
-442 VEFPN
+442 
-447 PPGEADFIAAYG
+447 
-459 VREGNLRY
+459 Y

-516 FGGVGRFINSRGES
+516 FGGVGRFINPRGES

-540 VDAALAAN
+540 IDAALAAN

-664 TKQRAQILA
+664 TEQRAQILA
-673 EEPTGSGKALS
+673 EESTGSGKALS

-762 FEPDKILQQAEQ
+762 FEPDKILQQTEQ

>member
-1 MPVVPTV
+1 MSYFGLNPVNQNQQLDEAASNPAGFNSDVGFFDNAVGAALSGLYSGLVAKPDQLLWAGMDKIV
-8 SGRQVQS
+8 SPIAQFVNENTSLNDTSVSYIAEQRKLAEQQVK
-15 RGVQSA
+15 RLTPDAATTGTA
-21 GLQTFS
+21 GQVLYGLFDM
-27 QPGIG
+27 G
-32 DAFVRAGTEAID
+32 
-44 VFGQAKQR
+44 GQAVVGTTLGGPVGGAAAVTSLQGFSEFER
-52 ANIALAQEAS
+52 LTAQGVDFRTAQEAGLVQGITAGAGTLIPMS
-62 LNLSQI
+62 L
-68 SSDLLNN
+68 
-75 PETGLLNLKGKNAIG
+75 GLRAGGALAEGVA
-90 KGHEYTQQF
+90 
-99 DAQVEQ
+99 AQ
-105 LAMSLPDEQAR
+105 LARTGESSVR
-116 NAFMQQAQQQRIQFT
+116 R
-131 TQAGRHEIGQINAY
+131 
-145 EEGQFQAT
+145 
-153 LLNNGKNA
+153 A
-161 AALYGDNAAYVLAN
+161 AATAVRATPD
-175 KQTFQQI
+175 
-182 EDYGIAHGWSDEQIQ
+182 IA
-197 AKKIEFKEKVA
+197 
-208 DAALSQWSANNATA
+208 
-222 FIQSNGELSDTAA
+222 
-235 GARRAVADSD
+235 
-245 SSERARGIR
+245 
-254 NNNPGNLEYS
+254 
-264 KTNPWVGQ
+264 
-272 TGDDGR
+272 
-278 FAKFETPEHGIRALG
+278 
-293 RNLMSYQRQG
+293 
-303 IDTVSEIINRWAPPT
+303 
-318 DKNDTMSYIKAVCE
+318 
-332 QLGVSADEPLD
+332 
-343 ASNPDTLKALCAAII
+343 
-358 HHENGSQPYS
+358 
-368 DQQLTAGVSAALGLS
+368 
-383 TIPTNTKR
+383 
-391 YTGNAAFDAA
+391 
-401 SPEAQASF
+401 
-409 MRQADQL
+409 
-416 RRQQQAE
+416 
-423 YKTMIDSQVRD
+423 
-434 ATAAYMRG
+434 
-442 VEFPN
+442 
-447 PPGEADFIAAYG
+447 
-459 VREGNLRY
+459 Y

-516 FGGVGRFINSRGES
+516 FGGVGRFINSRGEATS
-530 TNAPNFSPVD
+530 TPNFSPVD

-548 AAHHAEIDIAPGVP
+548 AAHHAEIDISPGVP

-664 TKQRAQILA
+664 TEQRAQILA

>member
-1 MPVVPTV
+1 MSYFGLNPVNQNQQLDEAASNPAGFNSDVGFFDNAVGAALSGLYSGLVAKPDQLLWAGMDKIV
-8 SGRQVQS
+8 SPIAQFVNENTSLNDTSVSYIAEQRKLAEQQVK
-15 RGVQSA
+15 RLTPDAATTGTA
-21 GLQTFS
+21 GQVLYGLFDM
-27 QPGIG
+27 G
-32 DAFVRAGTEAID
+32 
-44 VFGQAKQR
+44 GQAVVGTTLGGPVGGAAAVTSLQGFSEFER
-52 ANIALAQEAS
+52 LTAQGVDFRTAQEAGLVQGITAGAGTLIPMS
-62 LNLSQI
+62 L
-68 SSDLLNN
+68 
-75 PETGLLNLKGKNAIG
+75 GLRAGGALAEGVA
-90 KGHEYTQQF
+90 
-99 DAQVEQ
+99 AQ
-105 LAMSLPDEQAR
+105 LARTGESSVR
-116 NAFMQQAQQQRIQFT
+116 R
-131 TQAGRHEIGQINAY
+131 
-145 EEGQFQAT
+145 
-153 LLNNGKNA
+153 A
-161 AALYGDNAAYVLAN
+161 AATAVRATPD
-175 KQTFQQI
+175 
-182 EDYGIAHGWSDEQIQ
+182 IA
-197 AKKIEFKEKVA
+197 
-208 DAALSQWSANNATA
+208 
-222 FIQSNGELSDTAA
+222 
-235 GARRAVADSD
+235 
-245 SSERARGIR
+245 
-254 NNNPGNLEYS
+254 
-264 KTNPWVGQ
+264 
-272 TGDDGR
+272 
-278 FAKFETPEHGIRALG
+278 
-293 RNLMSYQRQG
+293 
-303 IDTVSEIINRWAPPT
+303 
-318 DKNDTMSYIKAVCE
+318 
-332 QLGVSADEPLD
+332 
-343 ASNPDTLKALCAAII
+343 
-358 HHENGSQPYS
+358 
-368 DQQLTAGVSAALGLS
+368 
-383 TIPTNTKR
+383 
-391 YTGNAAFDAA
+391 
-401 SPEAQASF
+401 
-409 MRQADQL
+409 
-416 RRQQQAE
+416 
-423 YKTMIDSQVRD
+423 
-434 ATAAYMRG
+434 
-442 VEFPN
+442 
-447 PPGEADFIAAYG
+447 
-459 VREGNLRY
+459 Y

-540 VDAALAAN
+540 IDAALAAN

-592 IVESASFSEIP
+592 IVEPASFSEIP
-603 GRKSLLSQAVNEA
+603 GRKNLLSQAVNEA

-649 YQSEIANSQRIIENL
+649 YQSEIANSQRIIDNL
-664 TKQRAQILA
+664 TEQRAQILA

-689 KQARL
+689 KQARI

-762 FEPDKILQQAEQ
+762 FEPGKILQQTEQ
-774 KMMADQAG
+774 KMMADPAG

>member
-1 MPVVPTV
+1 MSYFGLNPVNQNQQLDEAASNPVGFNSDVGFFDNAVGAALSGLYSGLVAKPDQLLWAGMDKIV
-8 SGRQVQS
+8 SPIAQFVNENTSLNDTSVSYIAEQRKLAEQQVK
-15 RGVQSA
+15 RLTPDAATTGTA
-21 GLQTFS
+21 GQVLYGLFDM
-27 QPGIG
+27 G
-32 DAFVRAGTEAID
+32 
-44 VFGQAKQR
+44 GQAVVGTTLGGPVGGAAAVTSLQGFSEFER
-52 ANIALAQEAS
+52 LTAQGVDFRTAQEAGLVQGITAGAGTLIPMS
-62 LNLSQI
+62 L
-68 SSDLLNN
+68 
-75 PETGLLNLKGKNAIG
+75 GLRAGGALAEGVA
-90 KGHEYTQQF
+90 
-99 DAQVEQ
+99 AQ
-105 LAMSLPDEQAR
+105 LARTGESSVR
-116 NAFMQQAQQQRIQFT
+116 R
-131 TQAGRHEIGQINAY
+131 
-145 EEGQFQAT
+145 
-153 LLNNGKNA
+153 A
-161 AALYGDNAAYVLAN
+161 AATAVRATPD
-175 KQTFQQI
+175 
-182 EDYGIAHGWSDEQIQ
+182 IA
-197 AKKIEFKEKVA
+197 
-208 DAALSQWSANNATA
+208 
-222 FIQSNGELSDTAA
+222 
-235 GARRAVADSD
+235 
-245 SSERARGIR
+245 
-254 NNNPGNLEYS
+254 
-264 KTNPWVGQ
+264 
-272 TGDDGR
+272 
-278 FAKFETPEHGIRALG
+278 
-293 RNLMSYQRQG
+293 
-303 IDTVSEIINRWAPPT
+303 
-318 DKNDTMSYIKAVCE
+318 
-332 QLGVSADEPLD
+332 
-343 ASNPDTLKALCAAII
+343 
-358 HHENGSQPYS
+358 
-368 DQQLTAGVSAALGLS
+368 
-383 TIPTNTKR
+383 
-391 YTGNAAFDAA
+391 
-401 SPEAQASF
+401 
-409 MRQADQL
+409 
-416 RRQQQAE
+416 
-423 YKTMIDSQVRD
+423 
-434 ATAAYMRG
+434 
-442 VEFPN
+442 
-447 PPGEADFIAAYG
+447 
-459 VREGNLRY
+459 Y

-540 VDAALAAN
+540 IDAALAAN

-649 YQSEIANSQRIIENL
+649 YQSEIANSQRIIDNL
-664 TKQRAQILA
+664 TEQRAQILA

-689 KQARL
+689 KQARI

-708 EFSRNALAPHEPGG
+708 EFSHNALAPHEPGG

-762 FEPDKILQQAEQ
+762 FEPGKILQQTEQ
-774 KMMADQAG
+774 KMMADPAG
-782 DIDLRIAEDSLLES
+782 DIDLRIAEDSLLEY

>member
-1 MPVVPTV
+1 MSYFGLNPVNQNQQLDEAASNPAGFNSDVGFFDNAVGAALSGLYSGLVAKPDQLLWAGMDKIV
-8 SGRQVQS
+8 SPIAQFVNENTSLNDTSVSYIAEQRKLAEQQVK
-15 RGVQSA
+15 RLTPDAATTGTA
-21 GLQTFS
+21 GQVLHGLFDM
-27 QPGIG
+27 G
-32 DAFVRAGTEAID
+32 
-44 VFGQAKQR
+44 GQAVVGTTLGGPVGGAAAVTSLQGFSEFER
-52 ANIALAQEAS
+52 LTAQGVDFRTAQEAGLVQGITAGAGTLIPMS
-62 LNLSQI
+62 L
-68 SSDLLNN
+68 
-75 PETGLLNLKGKNAIG
+75 GLRAGGALAEGVA
-90 KGHEYTQQF
+90 
-99 DAQVEQ
+99 AQ
-105 LAMSLPDEQAR
+105 LARTGESSVR
-116 NAFMQQAQQQRIQFT
+116 R
-131 TQAGRHEIGQINAY
+131 
-145 EEGQFQAT
+145 
-153 LLNNGKNA
+153 A
-161 AALYGDNAAYVLAN
+161 AATAVRATPD
-175 KQTFQQI
+175 
-182 EDYGIAHGWSDEQIQ
+182 IA
-197 AKKIEFKEKVA
+197 
-208 DAALSQWSANNATA
+208 
-222 FIQSNGELSDTAA
+222 
-235 GARRAVADSD
+235 
-245 SSERARGIR
+245 
-254 NNNPGNLEYS
+254 
-264 KTNPWVGQ
+264 
-272 TGDDGR
+272 
-278 FAKFETPEHGIRALG
+278 
-293 RNLMSYQRQG
+293 
-303 IDTVSEIINRWAPPT
+303 
-318 DKNDTMSYIKAVCE
+318 
-332 QLGVSADEPLD
+332 
-343 ASNPDTLKALCAAII
+343 
-358 HHENGSQPYS
+358 
-368 DQQLTAGVSAALGLS
+368 
-383 TIPTNTKR
+383 
-391 YTGNAAFDAA
+391 
-401 SPEAQASF
+401 
-409 MRQADQL
+409 
-416 RRQQQAE
+416 
-423 YKTMIDSQVRD
+423 
-434 ATAAYMRG
+434 
-442 VEFPN
+442 
-447 PPGEADFIAAYG
+447 
-459 VREGNLRY
+459 Y

-492 SEMANQYDVLDRQA
+492 SEMANQYDVLDRQT

-540 VDAALAAN
+540 IDAALAAN

-664 TKQRAQILA
+664 TEQRAQILA

>member
-1 MPVVPTV
+1 MSYFGLNPVNQNQQLDEAASNPAGFNSDVGFFDNAVGAALSGLYSGLVAKPDQLLWAGMDKIV
-8 SGRQVQS
+8 SPIAQFINENTSLNDTSVSYIAEQRKLAEQQVK
-15 RGVQSA
+15 RLTPDAATTGTA
-21 GLQTFS
+21 GQVLYGLFDM
-27 QPGIG
+27 G
-32 DAFVRAGTEAID
+32 
-44 VFGQAKQR
+44 GQAVVGTTLGGPVGGAAAVTSLQGFSEFER
-52 ANIALAQEAS
+52 LTAQGVDFRTAQEAGLVQGITAGAGTLIPMS
-62 LNLSQI
+62 L
-68 SSDLLNN
+68 
-75 PETGLLNLKGKNAIG
+75 GLRAGGALAEGVA
-90 KGHEYTQQF
+90 
-99 DAQVEQ
+99 AQ
-105 LAMSLPDEQAR
+105 LARTGESSVR
-116 NAFMQQAQQQRIQFT
+116 R
-131 TQAGRHEIGQINAY
+131 
-145 EEGQFQAT
+145 
-153 LLNNGKNA
+153 A
-161 AALYGDNAAYVLAN
+161 AATAVRATPD
-175 KQTFQQI
+175 
-182 EDYGIAHGWSDEQIQ
+182 IA
-197 AKKIEFKEKVA
+197 
-208 DAALSQWSANNATA
+208 
-222 FIQSNGELSDTAA
+222 
-235 GARRAVADSD
+235 
-245 SSERARGIR
+245 
-254 NNNPGNLEYS
+254 
-264 KTNPWVGQ
+264 
-272 TGDDGR
+272 
-278 FAKFETPEHGIRALG
+278 
-293 RNLMSYQRQG
+293 
-303 IDTVSEIINRWAPPT
+303 
-318 DKNDTMSYIKAVCE
+318 
-332 QLGVSADEPLD
+332 
-343 ASNPDTLKALCAAII
+343 
-358 HHENGSQPYS
+358 
-368 DQQLTAGVSAALGLS
+368 
-383 TIPTNTKR
+383 
-391 YTGNAAFDAA
+391 
-401 SPEAQASF
+401 
-409 MRQADQL
+409 
-416 RRQQQAE
+416 
-423 YKTMIDSQVRD
+423 
-434 ATAAYMRG
+434 
-442 VEFPN
+442 
-447 PPGEADFIAAYG
+447 
-459 VREGNLRY
+459 Y

-492 SEMANQYDVLDRQA
+492 SEMANQHDVLDRQA

-530 TNAPNFSPVD
+530 TSAPNFSPVD
-540 VDAALAAN
+540 IDAALAAN

-664 TKQRAQILA
+664 TEQRAQILA

-689 KQARL
+689 KQVRL

-762 FEPDKILQQAEQ
+762 FEPGKILQQAEQ
-774 KMMADQAG
+774 KMMADPAG

>member
-1 MPVVPTV
+1 MSYFGLNPVNQNQQLDEAASNPAGFNSDVGFFDNAVGAALSGLYSGLVAKPDQLLWAGMDKIV
-8 SGRQVQS
+8 SPIAQFVNENTSLNDTSVSYIAEQRKLAEQQVKRLTPDAATTGTAGQVLYGLFDMGAQAVVGTMLGGPVGGAAAVTS
-15 RGVQSA
+15 LQGFSEFERLTAQGVDFR
-21 GLQTFS
+21 T
-27 QPGIG
+27 
-32 DAFVRAGTEAID
+32 
-44 VFGQAKQR
+44 
-52 ANIALAQEAS
+52 AQEA
-62 LNLSQI
+62 
-68 SSDLLNN
+68 
-75 PETGLLNLKGKNAIG
+75 GLVQGITAGAGTLIP
-90 KGHEYTQQF
+90 
-99 DAQVEQ
+99 
-105 LAMSLPDEQAR
+105 MSLGLR
-116 NAFMQQAQQQRIQFT
+116 
-131 TQAGRHEIGQINAY
+131 AGG
-145 EEGQFQAT
+145 
-153 LLNNGKNA
+153 
-161 AALYGDNAAYVLAN
+161 VLA
-175 KQTFQQI
+175 
-182 EDYGIAHGWSDEQIQ
+182 E
-197 AKKIEFKEKVA
+197 
-208 DAALSQWSANNATA
+208 
-222 FIQSNGELSDTAA
+222 
-235 GARRAVADSD
+235 
-245 SSERARGIR
+245 
-254 NNNPGNLEYS
+254 
-264 KTNPWVGQ
+264 
-272 TGDDGR
+272 
-278 FAKFETPEHGIRALG
+278 
-293 RNLMSYQRQG
+293 
-303 IDTVSEIINRWAPPT
+303 
-318 DKNDTMSYIKAVCE
+318 
-332 QLGVSADEPLD
+332 GVSAQLARMGE
-343 ASNPDTLKALCAAII
+343 SSVRRAA
-358 HHENGSQPYS
+358 
-368 DQQLTAGVSAALGLS
+368 
-383 TIPTNTKR
+383 
-391 YTGNAAFDAA
+391 
-401 SPEAQASF
+401 
-409 MRQADQL
+409 
-416 RRQQQAE
+416 
-423 YKTMIDSQVRD
+423 
-434 ATAAYMRG
+434 ATAVRAT
-442 VEFPN
+442 P
-447 PPGEADFIAAYG
+447 DIA
-459 VREGNLRY
+459 Y

-530 TNAPNFSPVD
+530 TRAPNFSPVD
-540 VDAALAAN
+540 IDAALAAN

-580 DVSQGRPVDVAS
+580 DVSEGRPVDVAS

-664 TKQRAQILA
+664 TEQRAQILA

-708 EFSRNALAPHEPGG
+708 EFSRNALAPHDPGG

-762 FEPDKILQQAEQ
+762 FEPGKILQQTEQ
-774 KMMADQAG
+774 KMMADPAG

>member
-1 MPVVPTV
+1 MSYFGLNPVNQNQQLDEAASNPAGFNSDVGFFDNAVGAALSGLYSGLVAKPDQLLWAGMDKIV
-8 SGRQVQS
+8 SPIAQFVNENTSLNDTSVSYIAEQRKLAEQQVK
-15 RGVQSA
+15 RLTPDAATTGTA
-21 GLQTFS
+21 GQVLYGLFDM
-27 QPGIG
+27 G
-32 DAFVRAGTEAID
+32 
-44 VFGQAKQR
+44 GQAVVGTTLGGPVGGAAAVTSLQGFSEFER
-52 ANIALAQEAS
+52 LTAQGVDFRTAQEAGLVQGITAGAGTLIPMS
-62 LNLSQI
+62 L
-68 SSDLLNN
+68 
-75 PETGLLNLKGKNAIG
+75 GLRAGGALAEGVA
-90 KGHEYTQQF
+90 
-99 DAQVEQ
+99 AQ
-105 LAMSLPDEQAR
+105 LARTGESSVR
-116 NAFMQQAQQQRIQFT
+116 R
-131 TQAGRHEIGQINAY
+131 
-145 EEGQFQAT
+145 
-153 LLNNGKNA
+153 A
-161 AALYGDNAAYVLAN
+161 AATAVRATPD
-175 KQTFQQI
+175 
-182 EDYGIAHGWSDEQIQ
+182 IA
-197 AKKIEFKEKVA
+197 
-208 DAALSQWSANNATA
+208 
-222 FIQSNGELSDTAA
+222 
-235 GARRAVADSD
+235 
-245 SSERARGIR
+245 
-254 NNNPGNLEYS
+254 
-264 KTNPWVGQ
+264 
-272 TGDDGR
+272 
-278 FAKFETPEHGIRALG
+278 
-293 RNLMSYQRQG
+293 
-303 IDTVSEIINRWAPPT
+303 
-318 DKNDTMSYIKAVCE
+318 
-332 QLGVSADEPLD
+332 
-343 ASNPDTLKALCAAII
+343 
-358 HHENGSQPYS
+358 
-368 DQQLTAGVSAALGLS
+368 
-383 TIPTNTKR
+383 
-391 YTGNAAFDAA
+391 
-401 SPEAQASF
+401 
-409 MRQADQL
+409 
-416 RRQQQAE
+416 
-423 YKTMIDSQVRD
+423 
-434 ATAAYMRG
+434 
-442 VEFPN
+442 
-447 PPGEADFIAAYG
+447 
-459 VREGNLRY
+459 Y

-540 VDAALAAN
+540 IDAALVAN

-664 TKQRAQILA
+664 TEQRAQILA

-689 KQARL
+689 KQVRL

-752 EVRTPDEVAP
+752 EVSTPDEVAP
-762 FEPDKILQQAEQ
+762 FEPGKILQQAEQ
-774 KMMADQAG
+774 KMMADPAG

>member
-1 MPVVPTV
+1 MSYFGLNPVNQNQQLDEAASNPAGFNSDVGFFDNAVGAALSGLYSGLVAKPDQLLWAGMDKIV
-8 SGRQVQS
+8 SPIAQFVNENTSINDTSVSYIAEQRKLAEQQVK
-15 RGVQSA
+15 RLTPDAATTGTA
-21 GLQTFS
+21 GQVLYGLFDM
-27 QPGIG
+27 G
-32 DAFVRAGTEAID
+32 
-44 VFGQAKQR
+44 GQAVVGS
-52 ANIALAQEAS
+52 ALAGPIGGAAAVTSLQGFSEFERLSAQGVDFRTAQEAGLVQGITAGAGTLIPMS
-62 LNLSQI
+62 L
-68 SSDLLNN
+68 
-75 PETGLLNLKGKNAIG
+75 GLRAGGALAEGVA
-90 KGHEYTQQF
+90 
-99 DAQVEQ
+99 AQ
-105 LAMSLPDEQAR
+105 LARTGESSVR
-116 NAFMQQAQQQRIQFT
+116 R
-131 TQAGRHEIGQINAY
+131 
-145 EEGQFQAT
+145 
-153 LLNNGKNA
+153 A
-161 AALYGDNAAYVLAN
+161 AATAVRATPD
-175 KQTFQQI
+175 
-182 EDYGIAHGWSDEQIQ
+182 IA
-197 AKKIEFKEKVA
+197 
-208 DAALSQWSANNATA
+208 
-222 FIQSNGELSDTAA
+222 
-235 GARRAVADSD
+235 
-245 SSERARGIR
+245 
-254 NNNPGNLEYS
+254 
-264 KTNPWVGQ
+264 
-272 TGDDGR
+272 
-278 FAKFETPEHGIRALG
+278 
-293 RNLMSYQRQG
+293 
-303 IDTVSEIINRWAPPT
+303 
-318 DKNDTMSYIKAVCE
+318 
-332 QLGVSADEPLD
+332 
-343 ASNPDTLKALCAAII
+343 
-358 HHENGSQPYS
+358 
-368 DQQLTAGVSAALGLS
+368 
-383 TIPTNTKR
+383 
-391 YTGNAAFDAA
+391 
-401 SPEAQASF
+401 
-409 MRQADQL
+409 
-416 RRQQQAE
+416 
-423 YKTMIDSQVRD
+423 
-434 ATAAYMRG
+434 
-442 VEFPN
+442 
-447 PPGEADFIAAYG
+447 
-459 VREGNLRY
+459 Y

-530 TNAPNFSPVD
+530 TSAPNFSPVD
-540 VDAALAAN
+540 IDAALAAN

-664 TKQRAQILA
+664 TEQRAQILA
-673 EEPTGSGKALS
+673 EDPAGSGKALS

-774 KMMADQAG
+774 KMMSDQAG

>member
-1 MPVVPTV
+1 MSYFGLNPVNQNQQLDEAASNPAGFNSDVGFFDNAVGAALSGLYSGLVAKPDQLLWAGMDKIV
-8 SGRQVQS
+8 SPIAQFVNENTSLNDTSVSYIAEQRKLAEQQVK
-15 RGVQSA
+15 RLTPDAATTGTA
-21 GLQTFS
+21 GQVLYGLFDM
-27 QPGIG
+27 G
-32 DAFVRAGTEAID
+32 
-44 VFGQAKQR
+44 GQAVVGTTLGGPVGGAAAVTSLQGFSEFER
-52 ANIALAQEAS
+52 LTAQGVDFRTAQEA
-62 LNLSQI
+62 
-68 SSDLLNN
+68 
-75 PETGLLNLKGKNAIG
+75 GLVQGITAGAGTLIPMSIG
-90 KGHEYTQQF
+90 LRAGGALAEGV
-99 DAQVEQ
+99 AAQ
-105 LAMSLPDEQAR
+105 LARTGESSVR
-116 NAFMQQAQQQRIQFT
+116 R
-131 TQAGRHEIGQINAY
+131 
-145 EEGQFQAT
+145 
-153 LLNNGKNA
+153 A
-161 AALYGDNAAYVLAN
+161 AATAVRAMPD
-175 KQTFQQI
+175 
-182 EDYGIAHGWSDEQIQ
+182 IA
-197 AKKIEFKEKVA
+197 
-208 DAALSQWSANNATA
+208 
-222 FIQSNGELSDTAA
+222 
-235 GARRAVADSD
+235 
-245 SSERARGIR
+245 
-254 NNNPGNLEYS
+254 
-264 KTNPWVGQ
+264 
-272 TGDDGR
+272 
-278 FAKFETPEHGIRALG
+278 
-293 RNLMSYQRQG
+293 
-303 IDTVSEIINRWAPPT
+303 
-318 DKNDTMSYIKAVCE
+318 
-332 QLGVSADEPLD
+332 
-343 ASNPDTLKALCAAII
+343 
-358 HHENGSQPYS
+358 
-368 DQQLTAGVSAALGLS
+368 
-383 TIPTNTKR
+383 
-391 YTGNAAFDAA
+391 
-401 SPEAQASF
+401 
-409 MRQADQL
+409 
-416 RRQQQAE
+416 
-423 YKTMIDSQVRD
+423 
-434 ATAAYMRG
+434 
-442 VEFPN
+442 
-447 PPGEADFIAAYG
+447 
-459 VREGNLRY
+459 Y

-540 VDAALAAN
+540 IDAALAAN

-649 YQSEIANSQRIIENL
+649 YQSEIANSQRIIDNL
-664 TKQRAQILA
+664 TEQRAQILA

-689 KQARL
+689 KQARI

-762 FEPDKILQQAEQ
+762 FEPGKILQQTEQ
-774 KMMADQAG
+774 KMMADPAG

-820 EANRESEQA
+820 EVNRESEQA

>member
-1 MPVVPTV
+1 MSYFGLNPVNQNQQLDEAASNPAGFNSDVGFFDNAVGAALSGLYSGLVAKPDQLLWAGMDKIV
-8 SGRQVQS
+8 SPIAQFINENTSLNDTSVSYIAEQRKLAEQQVK
-15 RGVQSA
+15 RLTPDAATTGTA
-21 GLQTFS
+21 GQVLYGLFDM
-27 QPGIG
+27 G
-32 DAFVRAGTEAID
+32 
-44 VFGQAKQR
+44 GQAVVGTTLGGPVGGAAAVTSLQGFSEFER
-52 ANIALAQEAS
+52 LTAQGVDFRTAQEAGLVQGITAGAGTLIPMS
-62 LNLSQI
+62 L
-68 SSDLLNN
+68 
-75 PETGLLNLKGKNAIG
+75 GLRAGGALAEGVA
-90 KGHEYTQQF
+90 
-99 DAQVEQ
+99 AQ
-105 LAMSLPDEQAR
+105 LARTGESSVR
-116 NAFMQQAQQQRIQFT
+116 R
-131 TQAGRHEIGQINAY
+131 
-145 EEGQFQAT
+145 
-153 LLNNGKNA
+153 A
-161 AALYGDNAAYVLAN
+161 AATAVRATPD
-175 KQTFQQI
+175 
-182 EDYGIAHGWSDEQIQ
+182 IA
-197 AKKIEFKEKVA
+197 
-208 DAALSQWSANNATA
+208 
-222 FIQSNGELSDTAA
+222 
-235 GARRAVADSD
+235 
-245 SSERARGIR
+245 
-254 NNNPGNLEYS
+254 
-264 KTNPWVGQ
+264 
-272 TGDDGR
+272 
-278 FAKFETPEHGIRALG
+278 
-293 RNLMSYQRQG
+293 
-303 IDTVSEIINRWAPPT
+303 
-318 DKNDTMSYIKAVCE
+318 
-332 QLGVSADEPLD
+332 
-343 ASNPDTLKALCAAII
+343 
-358 HHENGSQPYS
+358 
-368 DQQLTAGVSAALGLS
+368 
-383 TIPTNTKR
+383 
-391 YTGNAAFDAA
+391 
-401 SPEAQASF
+401 
-409 MRQADQL
+409 
-416 RRQQQAE
+416 
-423 YKTMIDSQVRD
+423 
-434 ATAAYMRG
+434 
-442 VEFPN
+442 
-447 PPGEADFIAAYG
+447 
-459 VREGNLRY
+459 Y

-530 TNAPNFSPVD
+530 TSAPNFSPVD
-540 VDAALAAN
+540 IDAALAAN

-664 TKQRAQILA
+664 TEQRAQILA
-673 EEPTGSGKALS
+673 EDPAGSGKALS

-736 AESELNAQAVS
+736 AESELNTQAVS

-762 FEPDKILQQAEQ
+762 FEPGKILQQTEQ
-774 KMMADQAG
+774 KMMADPAG
-782 DIDLRIAEDSLLES
+782 DIDLRIAEYSLLES

-808 NPQSRSAREVLD
+808 NPQSRSAREALD

>member
-1 MPVVPTV
+1 MSYFGLNPVNQNQQIDEAASNPAGFNSDVGFFDNAVGAALSGLYSGLVAKPDQLLWAGMDKIV
-8 SGRQVQS
+8 SPIAQFVNENTSLNDTSVSYIAEQRKLAEQQVKRLTPDAATTGTAGQVLYGLFDMGAQAVVGTMLGGPVGGAAAVTS
-15 RGVQSA
+15 LQGFSEFERLTAQGVDFR
-21 GLQTFS
+21 T
-27 QPGIG
+27 
-32 DAFVRAGTEAID
+32 
-44 VFGQAKQR
+44 
-52 ANIALAQEAS
+52 AQEAGLVQGITAGAGTLIPMS
-62 LNLSQI
+62 L
-68 SSDLLNN
+68 
-75 PETGLLNLKGKNAIG
+75 GLRAGGALAEGVA
-90 KGHEYTQQF
+90 
-99 DAQVEQ
+99 AQ
-105 LAMSLPDEQAR
+105 LARTGESSVR
-116 NAFMQQAQQQRIQFT
+116 R
-131 TQAGRHEIGQINAY
+131 
-145 EEGQFQAT
+145 
-153 LLNNGKNA
+153 A
-161 AALYGDNAAYVLAN
+161 AATAVRATPD
-175 KQTFQQI
+175 
-182 EDYGIAHGWSDEQIQ
+182 IA
-197 AKKIEFKEKVA
+197 
-208 DAALSQWSANNATA
+208 
-222 FIQSNGELSDTAA
+222 
-235 GARRAVADSD
+235 
-245 SSERARGIR
+245 
-254 NNNPGNLEYS
+254 
-264 KTNPWVGQ
+264 
-272 TGDDGR
+272 
-278 FAKFETPEHGIRALG
+278 
-293 RNLMSYQRQG
+293 
-303 IDTVSEIINRWAPPT
+303 
-318 DKNDTMSYIKAVCE
+318 
-332 QLGVSADEPLD
+332 
-343 ASNPDTLKALCAAII
+343 
-358 HHENGSQPYS
+358 
-368 DQQLTAGVSAALGLS
+368 
-383 TIPTNTKR
+383 
-391 YTGNAAFDAA
+391 
-401 SPEAQASF
+401 
-409 MRQADQL
+409 
-416 RRQQQAE
+416 
-423 YKTMIDSQVRD
+423 
-434 ATAAYMRG
+434 
-442 VEFPN
+442 
-447 PPGEADFIAAYG
+447 
-459 VREGNLRY
+459 Y

-530 TNAPNFSPVD
+530 TSAPNFSPVD
-540 VDAALAAN
+540 IDAALAAN

-570 HIQALRKAMS
+570 HIQALLKAMS

-664 TKQRAQILA
+664 TEQRAQILA
-673 EEPTGSGKALS
+673 EDPAGSRKALS
-684 RARSD
+684 SARSD

-774 KMMADQAG
+774 KMMSDQAG

>member
-1 MPVVPTV
+1 MSYFGLNPVNQNQQLDEAASNPAGFNSDVGFFDNAVGAALSGLYSGLVAKPDQLLWAGMDKIV
-8 SGRQVQS
+8 SPIAQFVNENTSLNDTSVSYIAEQRKLAEQQVK
-15 RGVQSA
+15 RLTPDAATTGTA
-21 GLQTFS
+21 GQVLYGLFDM
-27 QPGIG
+27 G
-32 DAFVRAGTEAID
+32 
-44 VFGQAKQR
+44 GQAVVGTTLGGPVGGAAAVTSLQGFSEFER
-52 ANIALAQEAS
+52 LTAQGVDFRTAQEAGLVQGITAGAGTLIPMS
-62 LNLSQI
+62 L
-68 SSDLLNN
+68 
-75 PETGLLNLKGKNAIG
+75 GLRAGGALAEGVA
-90 KGHEYTQQF
+90 
-99 DAQVEQ
+99 AQ
-105 LAMSLPDEQAR
+105 LARTGESSVR
-116 NAFMQQAQQQRIQFT
+116 R
-131 TQAGRHEIGQINAY
+131 
-145 EEGQFQAT
+145 
-153 LLNNGKNA
+153 A
-161 AALYGDNAAYVLAN
+161 AATAVRATPD
-175 KQTFQQI
+175 
-182 EDYGIAHGWSDEQIQ
+182 IA
-197 AKKIEFKEKVA
+197 
-208 DAALSQWSANNATA
+208 
-222 FIQSNGELSDTAA
+222 
-235 GARRAVADSD
+235 
-245 SSERARGIR
+245 
-254 NNNPGNLEYS
+254 
-264 KTNPWVGQ
+264 
-272 TGDDGR
+272 
-278 FAKFETPEHGIRALG
+278 
-293 RNLMSYQRQG
+293 
-303 IDTVSEIINRWAPPT
+303 
-318 DKNDTMSYIKAVCE
+318 
-332 QLGVSADEPLD
+332 
-343 ASNPDTLKALCAAII
+343 
-358 HHENGSQPYS
+358 
-368 DQQLTAGVSAALGLS
+368 
-383 TIPTNTKR
+383 
-391 YTGNAAFDAA
+391 
-401 SPEAQASF
+401 
-409 MRQADQL
+409 
-416 RRQQQAE
+416 
-423 YKTMIDSQVRD
+423 
-434 ATAAYMRG
+434 
-442 VEFPN
+442 
-447 PPGEADFIAAYG
+447 
-459 VREGNLRY
+459 Y

-516 FGGVGRFINSRGES
+516 FGGVGRFINSRGEATS
-530 TNAPNFSPVD
+530 TPNFSPVD

-548 AAHHAEIDIAPGVP
+548 AAHHAEIDISPGVP

-664 TKQRAQILA
+664 TEQRAQILA

-774 KMMADQAG
+774 KMMADQAE

-820 EANRESEQA
+820 EANRESERA

>member
-1 MPVVPTV
+1 MSYFGLNPVNQNQQLDEAASNPAGFNSDVGFFDNAVGAALSGLYSGLVAKPDQLLWAGMDKIV
-8 SGRQVQS
+8 SPIAQFINENTSLNDTSVSYIAEQRKLAEQQVK
-15 RGVQSA
+15 RLTPDAATTGTA
-21 GLQTFS
+21 GQVLYGLFDM
-27 QPGIG
+27 G
-32 DAFVRAGTEAID
+32 
-44 VFGQAKQR
+44 GQAVVGTTLGGPVGGAAAVTSLQGFSEFER
-52 ANIALAQEAS
+52 LTAQGVDFRTAQEAGLVQGITAGAGTLIPMS
-62 LNLSQI
+62 L
-68 SSDLLNN
+68 
-75 PETGLLNLKGKNAIG
+75 GLRAGGALAEGVA
-90 KGHEYTQQF
+90 
-99 DAQVEQ
+99 AQ
-105 LAMSLPDEQAR
+105 LARTGESSVR
-116 NAFMQQAQQQRIQFT
+116 R
-131 TQAGRHEIGQINAY
+131 
-145 EEGQFQAT
+145 
-153 LLNNGKNA
+153 A
-161 AALYGDNAAYVLAN
+161 AATAVRATPD
-175 KQTFQQI
+175 
-182 EDYGIAHGWSDEQIQ
+182 IA
-197 AKKIEFKEKVA
+197 
-208 DAALSQWSANNATA
+208 
-222 FIQSNGELSDTAA
+222 
-235 GARRAVADSD
+235 
-245 SSERARGIR
+245 
-254 NNNPGNLEYS
+254 
-264 KTNPWVGQ
+264 
-272 TGDDGR
+272 
-278 FAKFETPEHGIRALG
+278 
-293 RNLMSYQRQG
+293 
-303 IDTVSEIINRWAPPT
+303 
-318 DKNDTMSYIKAVCE
+318 
-332 QLGVSADEPLD
+332 
-343 ASNPDTLKALCAAII
+343 
-358 HHENGSQPYS
+358 
-368 DQQLTAGVSAALGLS
+368 
-383 TIPTNTKR
+383 
-391 YTGNAAFDAA
+391 
-401 SPEAQASF
+401 
-409 MRQADQL
+409 
-416 RRQQQAE
+416 
-423 YKTMIDSQVRD
+423 
-434 ATAAYMRG
+434 
-442 VEFPN
+442 
-447 PPGEADFIAAYG
+447 
-459 VREGNLRY
+459 Y

-530 TNAPNFSPVD
+530 TSAPNFSPVD
-540 VDAALAAN
+540 IDAALAAN

-664 TKQRAQILA
+664 TEQRAQILA

-762 FEPDKILQQAEQ
+762 FEADKILQQAEQ
-774 KMMADQAG
+774 KMMSDQAG

>member
-1 MPVVPTV
+1 MSYFGLNPVNQNQQLDEAASNPAGFNSDVGFFDNAVGAALSGLYSGLVAKPDQLLWAGMDKIV
-8 SGRQVQS
+8 SPIAQFVNENTSLNDTSVSYIAEQRKLAEQQVK
-15 RGVQSA
+15 RLTPDAATTGTA
-21 GLQTFS
+21 GQVLYGLFDM
-27 QPGIG
+27 G
-32 DAFVRAGTEAID
+32 
-44 VFGQAKQR
+44 GQAVVGTTLGGPVGGAAAVTSLQGFSEFER
-52 ANIALAQEAS
+52 LTAQGVDFRTAQEAGLVQGITAGAGTLIPMS
-62 LNLSQI
+62 L
-68 SSDLLNN
+68 
-75 PETGLLNLKGKNAIG
+75 GLRAGGALAEGVA
-90 KGHEYTQQF
+90 
-99 DAQVEQ
+99 AQ
-105 LAMSLPDEQAR
+105 LARTGESSVR
-116 NAFMQQAQQQRIQFT
+116 R
-131 TQAGRHEIGQINAY
+131 
-145 EEGQFQAT
+145 
-153 LLNNGKNA
+153 A
-161 AALYGDNAAYVLAN
+161 AATAVRATPD
-175 KQTFQQI
+175 
-182 EDYGIAHGWSDEQIQ
+182 IA
-197 AKKIEFKEKVA
+197 
-208 DAALSQWSANNATA
+208 
-222 FIQSNGELSDTAA
+222 
-235 GARRAVADSD
+235 
-245 SSERARGIR
+245 
-254 NNNPGNLEYS
+254 
-264 KTNPWVGQ
+264 
-272 TGDDGR
+272 
-278 FAKFETPEHGIRALG
+278 
-293 RNLMSYQRQG
+293 
-303 IDTVSEIINRWAPPT
+303 
-318 DKNDTMSYIKAVCE
+318 
-332 QLGVSADEPLD
+332 
-343 ASNPDTLKALCAAII
+343 
-358 HHENGSQPYS
+358 
-368 DQQLTAGVSAALGLS
+368 
-383 TIPTNTKR
+383 
-391 YTGNAAFDAA
+391 
-401 SPEAQASF
+401 
-409 MRQADQL
+409 
-416 RRQQQAE
+416 
-423 YKTMIDSQVRD
+423 
-434 ATAAYMRG
+434 
-442 VEFPN
+442 
-447 PPGEADFIAAYG
+447 
-459 VREGNLRY
+459 Y

-530 TNAPNFSPVD
+530 TSAPNFSPVD

-570 HIQALRKAMS
+570 HIQALRKTMS

-603 GRKSLLSQAVNEA
+603 GRKNLLSQAVNEA

-664 TKQRAQILA
+664 TEQRAQILA

-762 FEPDKILQQAEQ
+762 FEPGKILQQTEQ
-774 KMMADQAG
+774 KMMADPAG
-782 DIDLRIAEDSLLES
+782 DIDLRIAEDSLLEY

>member
-1 MPVVPTV
+1 MSYFGLNPVNQNQQLDEAV
-8 SGRQVQS
+8 SNPAGFNSDVGFFDNAVGAALSGLYSGLVAKPDQLLWAGMDKIVSPIAQFVNENTSLNDTSVSYIAEQRKLAEQQVK
-15 RGVQSA
+15 RLTPDAATTGTA
-21 GLQTFS
+21 GQVLYGLFDM
-27 QPGIG
+27 G
-32 DAFVRAGTEAID
+32 
-44 VFGQAKQR
+44 GQAVVGTTLGGPVGGAAAVTSLQGFSEFER
-52 ANIALAQEAS
+52 LTAQGVDFRTAQEAGLVQGITAGAGTLIPMS
-62 LNLSQI
+62 L
-68 SSDLLNN
+68 
-75 PETGLLNLKGKNAIG
+75 GLRAGGALAEGVA
-90 KGHEYTQQF
+90 
-99 DAQVEQ
+99 AQ
-105 LAMSLPDEQAR
+105 LARTGESSVR
-116 NAFMQQAQQQRIQFT
+116 R
-131 TQAGRHEIGQINAY
+131 
-145 EEGQFQAT
+145 
-153 LLNNGKNA
+153 A
-161 AALYGDNAAYVLAN
+161 AATAVRATPD
-175 KQTFQQI
+175 
-182 EDYGIAHGWSDEQIQ
+182 IA
-197 AKKIEFKEKVA
+197 
-208 DAALSQWSANNATA
+208 
-222 FIQSNGELSDTAA
+222 
-235 GARRAVADSD
+235 
-245 SSERARGIR
+245 
-254 NNNPGNLEYS
+254 
-264 KTNPWVGQ
+264 
-272 TGDDGR
+272 
-278 FAKFETPEHGIRALG
+278 
-293 RNLMSYQRQG
+293 
-303 IDTVSEIINRWAPPT
+303 
-318 DKNDTMSYIKAVCE
+318 
-332 QLGVSADEPLD
+332 
-343 ASNPDTLKALCAAII
+343 
-358 HHENGSQPYS
+358 
-368 DQQLTAGVSAALGLS
+368 
-383 TIPTNTKR
+383 
-391 YTGNAAFDAA
+391 
-401 SPEAQASF
+401 
-409 MRQADQL
+409 
-416 RRQQQAE
+416 
-423 YKTMIDSQVRD
+423 
-434 ATAAYMRG
+434 
-442 VEFPN
+442 
-447 PPGEADFIAAYG
+447 
-459 VREGNLRY
+459 Y

-540 VDAALAAN
+540 IDAALAAN

-580 DVSQGRPVDVAS
+580 DVSQVRPVDVAS

-664 TKQRAQILA
+664 TEQRAQILA

-774 KMMADQAG
+774 KMMSDQAG

>member
-1 MPVVPTV
+1 MSYFGLNPVNQNQQLDEAASNPAGFNSNVGFFDNAVGAALSGLYSGLVAKPDQLLWAGMDKIV
-8 SGRQVQS
+8 SPIAQFVNENTSLNDTSVSYIAEQRKLAEQQVK
-15 RGVQSA
+15 RLTPDAATTGTA
-21 GLQTFS
+21 GQVLYGLFDM
-27 QPGIG
+27 G
-32 DAFVRAGTEAID
+32 
-44 VFGQAKQR
+44 GQAVVGTTLGGPVGGAAAVTSLQGFSEFER
-52 ANIALAQEAS
+52 LTAQGVDFRTAQEAGLVQGITAGAGTLIPMS
-62 LNLSQI
+62 L
-68 SSDLLNN
+68 
-75 PETGLLNLKGKNAIG
+75 GLRAGGALAEGVA
-90 KGHEYTQQF
+90 
-99 DAQVEQ
+99 AQ
-105 LAMSLPDEQAR
+105 LARTGESSVR
-116 NAFMQQAQQQRIQFT
+116 R
-131 TQAGRHEIGQINAY
+131 
-145 EEGQFQAT
+145 
-153 LLNNGKNA
+153 A
-161 AALYGDNAAYVLAN
+161 AATAVRATPD
-175 KQTFQQI
+175 
-182 EDYGIAHGWSDEQIQ
+182 IA
-197 AKKIEFKEKVA
+197 
-208 DAALSQWSANNATA
+208 
-222 FIQSNGELSDTAA
+222 
-235 GARRAVADSD
+235 
-245 SSERARGIR
+245 
-254 NNNPGNLEYS
+254 
-264 KTNPWVGQ
+264 
-272 TGDDGR
+272 
-278 FAKFETPEHGIRALG
+278 
-293 RNLMSYQRQG
+293 
-303 IDTVSEIINRWAPPT
+303 
-318 DKNDTMSYIKAVCE
+318 
-332 QLGVSADEPLD
+332 
-343 ASNPDTLKALCAAII
+343 
-358 HHENGSQPYS
+358 
-368 DQQLTAGVSAALGLS
+368 
-383 TIPTNTKR
+383 
-391 YTGNAAFDAA
+391 
-401 SPEAQASF
+401 
-409 MRQADQL
+409 
-416 RRQQQAE
+416 
-423 YKTMIDSQVRD
+423 
-434 ATAAYMRG
+434 
-442 VEFPN
+442 
-447 PPGEADFIAAYG
+447 
-459 VREGNLRY
+459 Y

-530 TNAPNFSPVD
+530 TSAPNFSPVD
-540 VDAALAAN
+540 IDAALAAN

-638 AQLLP
+638 AQLLS

-664 TKQRAQILA
+664 TEQRAQILA

-762 FEPDKILQQAEQ
+762 FEPGKILQQTEQ
-774 KMMADQAG
+774 KMMADPAG

>member
-1 MPVVPTV
+1 MSYFGLNPVNQNQQLDEAASNPAGFNSDVGFFDNAVGAALSGLYSGLVAKPDQLLWAGMDKIV
-8 SGRQVQS
+8 SPIAQFVNENTSLNDTSVSYIAEQRKLAEQQVK
-15 RGVQSA
+15 RLTPDAATTGTA
-21 GLQTFS
+21 GQVLYGLFDM
-27 QPGIG
+27 G
-32 DAFVRAGTEAID
+32 
-44 VFGQAKQR
+44 GQAVVGTTLGGPVGGAAAVTSLQGFSEFER
-52 ANIALAQEAS
+52 LTAQGVDFRTAQEAGLVQGITAGAGTLIPMS
-62 LNLSQI
+62 L
-68 SSDLLNN
+68 
-75 PETGLLNLKGKNAIG
+75 GLRAGGALAEGVA
-90 KGHEYTQQF
+90 
-99 DAQVEQ
+99 AQ
-105 LAMSLPDEQAR
+105 LARTGESSVR
-116 NAFMQQAQQQRIQFT
+116 R
-131 TQAGRHEIGQINAY
+131 
-145 EEGQFQAT
+145 
-153 LLNNGKNA
+153 A
-161 AALYGDNAAYVLAN
+161 AATAVRATPD
-175 KQTFQQI
+175 
-182 EDYGIAHGWSDEQIQ
+182 IA
-197 AKKIEFKEKVA
+197 
-208 DAALSQWSANNATA
+208 
-222 FIQSNGELSDTAA
+222 
-235 GARRAVADSD
+235 
-245 SSERARGIR
+245 
-254 NNNPGNLEYS
+254 
-264 KTNPWVGQ
+264 
-272 TGDDGR
+272 
-278 FAKFETPEHGIRALG
+278 
-293 RNLMSYQRQG
+293 
-303 IDTVSEIINRWAPPT
+303 
-318 DKNDTMSYIKAVCE
+318 
-332 QLGVSADEPLD
+332 
-343 ASNPDTLKALCAAII
+343 
-358 HHENGSQPYS
+358 
-368 DQQLTAGVSAALGLS
+368 
-383 TIPTNTKR
+383 
-391 YTGNAAFDAA
+391 
-401 SPEAQASF
+401 
-409 MRQADQL
+409 
-416 RRQQQAE
+416 
-423 YKTMIDSQVRD
+423 
-434 ATAAYMRG
+434 
-442 VEFPN
+442 
-447 PPGEADFIAAYG
+447 
-459 VREGNLRY
+459 Y

-530 TNAPNFSPVD
+530 TSAPNFSPVD

-664 TKQRAQILA
+664 TEQRAQILA
-673 EEPTGSGKALS
+673 EEPTGSGKSLS

-689 KQARL
+689 KQVRL

-752 EVRTPDEVAP
+752 EVRTPDEVAT

>member
-1 MPVVPTV
+1 MSYFGLNPVNQNQQLDEAASNPAGFNSDVGFFDNAVGAALSGLYSGLVAKPDQLLWAGMDKIV
-8 SGRQVQS
+8 SPIAQFVNENTSINDTSVSYIAEQRKLAEQQVK
-15 RGVQSA
+15 RLTPDAATTGTA
-21 GLQTFS
+21 GQVLYGLFDM
-27 QPGIG
+27 G
-32 DAFVRAGTEAID
+32 
-44 VFGQAKQR
+44 GQAVVGTTLGGPVGGAAAVTSLQGFSEFER
-52 ANIALAQEAS
+52 LTAQGVDFRTAQEAGLVQGITAGAGTLIPMS
-62 LNLSQI
+62 L
-68 SSDLLNN
+68 
-75 PETGLLNLKGKNAIG
+75 GLRAGGALAEGVA
-90 KGHEYTQQF
+90 
-99 DAQVEQ
+99 AQ
-105 LAMSLPDEQAR
+105 LARTGESSVR
-116 NAFMQQAQQQRIQFT
+116 R
-131 TQAGRHEIGQINAY
+131 
-145 EEGQFQAT
+145 
-153 LLNNGKNA
+153 A
-161 AALYGDNAAYVLAN
+161 AATAVRATPD
-175 KQTFQQI
+175 
-182 EDYGIAHGWSDEQIQ
+182 IA
-197 AKKIEFKEKVA
+197 
-208 DAALSQWSANNATA
+208 
-222 FIQSNGELSDTAA
+222 
-235 GARRAVADSD
+235 
-245 SSERARGIR
+245 
-254 NNNPGNLEYS
+254 
-264 KTNPWVGQ
+264 
-272 TGDDGR
+272 
-278 FAKFETPEHGIRALG
+278 
-293 RNLMSYQRQG
+293 
-303 IDTVSEIINRWAPPT
+303 
-318 DKNDTMSYIKAVCE
+318 
-332 QLGVSADEPLD
+332 
-343 ASNPDTLKALCAAII
+343 
-358 HHENGSQPYS
+358 
-368 DQQLTAGVSAALGLS
+368 
-383 TIPTNTKR
+383 
-391 YTGNAAFDAA
+391 
-401 SPEAQASF
+401 
-409 MRQADQL
+409 
-416 RRQQQAE
+416 
-423 YKTMIDSQVRD
+423 
-434 ATAAYMRG
+434 
-442 VEFPN
+442 
-447 PPGEADFIAAYG
+447 
-459 VREGNLRY
+459 Y

-530 TNAPNFSPVD
+530 TSAPNFSPVD
-540 VDAALAAN
+540 IDAALAAN

-664 TKQRAQILA
+664 TEQRAQILA
-673 EEPTGSGKALS
+673 EDPAGSGKALS

-774 KMMADQAG
+774 KMMSDQAG
-782 DIDLRIAEDSLLES
+782 DIDLRIAEDSLIES

-808 NPQSRSAREVLD
+808 NPQSRSAREALD

>member
-1 MPVVPTV
+1 MSYFGLNPVNQNQQLEEAASNPAGFNSDVGFFDNAVGAALSGLYSGLVAKPDQLLWAGMDKIV
-8 SGRQVQS
+8 SPIAQFVNENTSLNDTSVSYIAEQRKLAEQQVK
-15 RGVQSA
+15 RLTPDAATTGTA
-21 GLQTFS
+21 GQVLYGLFDM
-27 QPGIG
+27 G
-32 DAFVRAGTEAID
+32 
-44 VFGQAKQR
+44 GQAVVGTTLGGPVGGAAAVTSLQGFSEFER
-52 ANIALAQEAS
+52 LTAQGVDFRTAQEAGLVQGITAGAGTLIPMS
-62 LNLSQI
+62 L
-68 SSDLLNN
+68 
-75 PETGLLNLKGKNAIG
+75 GLRAGGAL
-90 KGHEYTQQF
+90 
-99 DAQVEQ
+99 VEGVAAQ
-105 LAMSLPDEQAR
+105 LARTGESSVR
-116 NAFMQQAQQQRIQFT
+116 R
-131 TQAGRHEIGQINAY
+131 
-145 EEGQFQAT
+145 
-153 LLNNGKNA
+153 A
-161 AALYGDNAAYVLAN
+161 AATAVRATPD
-175 KQTFQQI
+175 
-182 EDYGIAHGWSDEQIQ
+182 IA
-197 AKKIEFKEKVA
+197 
-208 DAALSQWSANNATA
+208 
-222 FIQSNGELSDTAA
+222 
-235 GARRAVADSD
+235 
-245 SSERARGIR
+245 
-254 NNNPGNLEYS
+254 
-264 KTNPWVGQ
+264 
-272 TGDDGR
+272 
-278 FAKFETPEHGIRALG
+278 
-293 RNLMSYQRQG
+293 
-303 IDTVSEIINRWAPPT
+303 
-318 DKNDTMSYIKAVCE
+318 
-332 QLGVSADEPLD
+332 
-343 ASNPDTLKALCAAII
+343 
-358 HHENGSQPYS
+358 
-368 DQQLTAGVSAALGLS
+368 
-383 TIPTNTKR
+383 
-391 YTGNAAFDAA
+391 
-401 SPEAQASF
+401 
-409 MRQADQL
+409 
-416 RRQQQAE
+416 
-423 YKTMIDSQVRD
+423 
-434 ATAAYMRG
+434 
-442 VEFPN
+442 
-447 PPGEADFIAAYG
+447 
-459 VREGNLRY
+459 Y

-516 FGGVGRFINSRGES
+516 FGGVGRFINSHGES

-540 VDAALAAN
+540 IDAALAAN

-643 RGDRQV
+643 RGDRKV

-664 TKQRAQILA
+664 TEQRAQILA

-762 FEPDKILQQAEQ
+762 FEPGKILQQTEQ
-774 KMMADQAG
+774 KMMADPAG

>member
-1 MPVVPTV
+1 MSYFGLNPVNQNQQLDEAASNPAGFNSDVGFFDNAVGAALSGLYSGLVAKPDQLLWAGMDKIV
-8 SGRQVQS
+8 SPIAQFVNENTSLNDTSVSYIAEQRKLAEQQVK
-15 RGVQSA
+15 RLTPDAATTGTA
-21 GLQTFS
+21 GQVLYGLFDM
-27 QPGIG
+27 G
-32 DAFVRAGTEAID
+32 
-44 VFGQAKQR
+44 GQAVVGTTLGGPVGGAAAVTSLQGFSEFER
-52 ANIALAQEAS
+52 LTAQGVDFRTAQEAGLVQGITAGAGTLIPMS
-62 LNLSQI
+62 L
-68 SSDLLNN
+68 
-75 PETGLLNLKGKNAIG
+75 GLRAGGALAEGVA
-90 KGHEYTQQF
+90 
-99 DAQVEQ
+99 AQ
-105 LAMSLPDEQAR
+105 LARTGESSVR
-116 NAFMQQAQQQRIQFT
+116 R
-131 TQAGRHEIGQINAY
+131 
-145 EEGQFQAT
+145 
-153 LLNNGKNA
+153 A
-161 AALYGDNAAYVLAN
+161 AATAVRATPD
-175 KQTFQQI
+175 
-182 EDYGIAHGWSDEQIQ
+182 IA
-197 AKKIEFKEKVA
+197 
-208 DAALSQWSANNATA
+208 
-222 FIQSNGELSDTAA
+222 
-235 GARRAVADSD
+235 
-245 SSERARGIR
+245 
-254 NNNPGNLEYS
+254 
-264 KTNPWVGQ
+264 
-272 TGDDGR
+272 
-278 FAKFETPEHGIRALG
+278 
-293 RNLMSYQRQG
+293 
-303 IDTVSEIINRWAPPT
+303 
-318 DKNDTMSYIKAVCE
+318 
-332 QLGVSADEPLD
+332 
-343 ASNPDTLKALCAAII
+343 
-358 HHENGSQPYS
+358 
-368 DQQLTAGVSAALGLS
+368 
-383 TIPTNTKR
+383 
-391 YTGNAAFDAA
+391 
-401 SPEAQASF
+401 
-409 MRQADQL
+409 
-416 RRQQQAE
+416 
-423 YKTMIDSQVRD
+423 
-434 ATAAYMRG
+434 
-442 VEFPN
+442 
-447 PPGEADFIAAYG
+447 
-459 VREGNLRY
+459 Y

-530 TNAPNFSPVD
+530 TSAPNFSPVD
-540 VDAALAAN
+540 IDAALAAN
-548 AAHHAEIDIAPGVP
+548 AAHHAEIDIALGVP

-649 YQSEIANSQRIIENL
+649 YQSEIANSQRIIDNL
-664 TKQRAQILA
+664 TEQRAQILA

-689 KQARL
+689 KQARI

-762 FEPDKILQQAEQ
+762 FEPGKILQQTEQ
-774 KMMADQAG
+774 KMMADPAG

>member
-1 MPVVPTV
+1 MSYFGLNPVNQNQQLDEAASNPAGFNSDVGFFDNAVGAALSGLYSGLVAKPDQLLWAGMDKIVSPIAQFVNENTSLNDTSVSYIAEQRKLAEQQVKRLTPDAATTGTV
-8 SGRQVQS
+8 GQVLY
-15 RGVQSA
+15 
-21 GLQTFS
+21 GLFDM
-27 QPGIG
+27 G
-32 DAFVRAGTEAID
+32 
-44 VFGQAKQR
+44 GQAVVGTTLGGPVGGAAAVTSLQGFSEFER
-52 ANIALAQEAS
+52 LTAQGVDFRTAQEAGLVQGITAGAGTLIPMS
-62 LNLSQI
+62 L
-68 SSDLLNN
+68 
-75 PETGLLNLKGKNAIG
+75 GLRAGGALAEGVA
-90 KGHEYTQQF
+90 
-99 DAQVEQ
+99 AQ
-105 LAMSLPDEQAR
+105 LARTGESSVR
-116 NAFMQQAQQQRIQFT
+116 R
-131 TQAGRHEIGQINAY
+131 
-145 EEGQFQAT
+145 
-153 LLNNGKNA
+153 A
-161 AALYGDNAAYVLAN
+161 AATAVRATPD
-175 KQTFQQI
+175 
-182 EDYGIAHGWSDEQIQ
+182 IA
-197 AKKIEFKEKVA
+197 
-208 DAALSQWSANNATA
+208 
-222 FIQSNGELSDTAA
+222 
-235 GARRAVADSD
+235 
-245 SSERARGIR
+245 
-254 NNNPGNLEYS
+254 
-264 KTNPWVGQ
+264 
-272 TGDDGR
+272 
-278 FAKFETPEHGIRALG
+278 
-293 RNLMSYQRQG
+293 
-303 IDTVSEIINRWAPPT
+303 
-318 DKNDTMSYIKAVCE
+318 
-332 QLGVSADEPLD
+332 
-343 ASNPDTLKALCAAII
+343 
-358 HHENGSQPYS
+358 
-368 DQQLTAGVSAALGLS
+368 
-383 TIPTNTKR
+383 
-391 YTGNAAFDAA
+391 
-401 SPEAQASF
+401 
-409 MRQADQL
+409 
-416 RRQQQAE
+416 
-423 YKTMIDSQVRD
+423 
-434 ATAAYMRG
+434 
-442 VEFPN
+442 
-447 PPGEADFIAAYG
+447 
-459 VREGNLRY
+459 Y

-516 FGGVGRFINSRGES
+516 FGGVGRFINSRGEPTS
-530 TNAPNFSPVD
+530 APNFSPVD
-540 VDAALAAN
+540 IDAALAAN

-664 TKQRAQILA
+664 TEQRAQILA

-762 FEPDKILQQAEQ
+762 FEPGKILQQTEQ
-774 KMMADQAG
+774 KMMADPAG

>member
-1 MPVVPTV
+1 MSYFGLNPVNQNQQLDEAASNPAGFNSDVGFFDNAVGAALSGLYSGLVAKPDQLLWAGMDKIV
-8 SGRQVQS
+8 SPIAQFVNENTSLNDTSVSYIAEQRKLAEQQVK
-15 RGVQSA
+15 RLTPDAATTGTA
-21 GLQTFS
+21 GQVLYGLFDM
-27 QPGIG
+27 G
-32 DAFVRAGTEAID
+32 
-44 VFGQAKQR
+44 GQAVVGTTLGGPVGGAAAVTSLQGFSEFER
-52 ANIALAQEAS
+52 LTAQGVDFRTAQEAGLVQGITAGAGTLIPMS
-62 LNLSQI
+62 L
-68 SSDLLNN
+68 
-75 PETGLLNLKGKNAIG
+75 GLRAGGALAEGVA
-90 KGHEYTQQF
+90 
-99 DAQVEQ
+99 AQ
-105 LAMSLPDEQAR
+105 LARTGESSVR
-116 NAFMQQAQQQRIQFT
+116 R
-131 TQAGRHEIGQINAY
+131 
-145 EEGQFQAT
+145 
-153 LLNNGKNA
+153 A
-161 AALYGDNAAYVLAN
+161 AATAVRATPD
-175 KQTFQQI
+175 
-182 EDYGIAHGWSDEQIQ
+182 IA
-197 AKKIEFKEKVA
+197 
-208 DAALSQWSANNATA
+208 
-222 FIQSNGELSDTAA
+222 
-235 GARRAVADSD
+235 
-245 SSERARGIR
+245 
-254 NNNPGNLEYS
+254 
-264 KTNPWVGQ
+264 
-272 TGDDGR
+272 
-278 FAKFETPEHGIRALG
+278 
-293 RNLMSYQRQG
+293 
-303 IDTVSEIINRWAPPT
+303 
-318 DKNDTMSYIKAVCE
+318 
-332 QLGVSADEPLD
+332 
-343 ASNPDTLKALCAAII
+343 
-358 HHENGSQPYS
+358 
-368 DQQLTAGVSAALGLS
+368 
-383 TIPTNTKR
+383 
-391 YTGNAAFDAA
+391 
-401 SPEAQASF
+401 
-409 MRQADQL
+409 
-416 RRQQQAE
+416 
-423 YKTMIDSQVRD
+423 
-434 ATAAYMRG
+434 
-442 VEFPN
+442 
-447 PPGEADFIAAYG
+447 
-459 VREGNLRY
+459 Y

-530 TNAPNFSPVD
+530 TSTPNFSPVD
-540 VDAALAAN
+540 IDAALAAN

-623 VTARAIEN
+623 ITARAIEN

-664 TKQRAQILA
+664 TEQRAQILA

-762 FEPDKILQQAEQ
+762 FEPGKILQQTEQ
-774 KMMADQAG
+774 KMMADPAG

>member
-1 MPVVPTV
+1 MSYFGLNPVNQNQQLDEAASNPAGFNSDVGFFDNAVGAALSGLYSGLVAKPDQLLWAGMDKIV
-8 SGRQVQS
+8 SPIAQFVNENTSLNDTSVSYIAEQRKLAEQQVK
-15 RGVQSA
+15 RLTPDAATTGTA
-21 GLQTFS
+21 GQVLYGLFDM
-27 QPGIG
+27 G
-32 DAFVRAGTEAID
+32 
-44 VFGQAKQR
+44 GQAVVGTTLGGPVGGAAAVTSLQGFSEFER
-52 ANIALAQEAS
+52 LTAQGIDFRTAQEA
-62 LNLSQI
+62 
-68 SSDLLNN
+68 
-75 PETGLLNLKGKNAIG
+75 GLV
-90 KGHEYTQQF
+90 Q
-99 DAQVEQ
+99 
-105 LAMSLPDEQAR
+105 
-116 NAFMQQAQQQRIQFT
+116 
-131 TQAGRHEIGQINAY
+131 
-145 EEGQFQAT
+145 
-153 LLNNGKNA
+153 
-161 AALYGDNAAYVLAN
+161 
-175 KQTFQQI
+175 
-182 EDYGIAHGWSDEQIQ
+182 GI
-197 AKKIEFKEKVA
+197 
-208 DAALSQWSANNATA
+208 
-222 FIQSNGELSDTAA
+222 AA
-235 GARRAVADSD
+235 GAGTLIPMSLGLRAGGALAEGVAAQLARTGESSVRRAA
-245 SSERARGIR
+245 
-254 NNNPGNLEYS
+254 
-264 KTNPWVGQ
+264 
-272 TGDDGR
+272 
-278 FAKFETPEHGIRALG
+278 
-293 RNLMSYQRQG
+293 
-303 IDTVSEIINRWAPPT
+303 
-318 DKNDTMSYIKAVCE
+318 
-332 QLGVSADEPLD
+332 
-343 ASNPDTLKALCAAII
+343 
-358 HHENGSQPYS
+358 
-368 DQQLTAGVSAALGLS
+368 
-383 TIPTNTKR
+383 
-391 YTGNAAFDAA
+391 
-401 SPEAQASF
+401 
-409 MRQADQL
+409 
-416 RRQQQAE
+416 
-423 YKTMIDSQVRD
+423 
-434 ATAAYMRG
+434 ATAVRAT
-442 VEFPN
+442 P
-447 PPGEADFIAAYG
+447 DIA
-459 VREGNLRY
+459 Y

-540 VDAALAAN
+540 IDAALAAN

-592 IVESASFSEIP
+592 IVESASFGEIP
-603 GRKSLLSQAVNEA
+603 GRKNLLSQAVNEA

-649 YQSEIANSQRIIENL
+649 YQSEIANSQRIIDNL
-664 TKQRAQILA
+664 TEQRARILA

-689 KQARL
+689 KQARI

-762 FEPDKILQQAEQ
+762 FEPGKILQQTEQ
-774 KMMADQAG
+774 KMMADPAG

>member
-1 MPVVPTV
+1 MSYFGLNPVNQNQQLDEAASNPAGFNSDVGFFDNAVGAALSGLYSGLVAKPDQLLWAGMDKIV
-8 SGRQVQS
+8 SPIAQFVNENTSLNDTSVSYIAEQRKLAEQQVK
-15 RGVQSA
+15 RLTPDAATTGTA
-21 GLQTFS
+21 GQVLYGLFDM
-27 QPGIG
+27 G
-32 DAFVRAGTEAID
+32 
-44 VFGQAKQR
+44 GQAVVGTTLGGPVGGAAAITSLQGFSEFER
-52 ANIALAQEAS
+52 LTAQGVDFRTAQEAGLVQGITAGAGTLIPMS
-62 LNLSQI
+62 L
-68 SSDLLNN
+68 
-75 PETGLLNLKGKNAIG
+75 GLRAGGALAEGVA
-90 KGHEYTQQF
+90 
-99 DAQVEQ
+99 AQ
-105 LAMSLPDEQAR
+105 LARTGESSVR
-116 NAFMQQAQQQRIQFT
+116 R
-131 TQAGRHEIGQINAY
+131 
-145 EEGQFQAT
+145 
-153 LLNNGKNA
+153 A
-161 AALYGDNAAYVLAN
+161 AATAVRATPD
-175 KQTFQQI
+175 
-182 EDYGIAHGWSDEQIQ
+182 IA
-197 AKKIEFKEKVA
+197 
-208 DAALSQWSANNATA
+208 
-222 FIQSNGELSDTAA
+222 
-235 GARRAVADSD
+235 
-245 SSERARGIR
+245 
-254 NNNPGNLEYS
+254 
-264 KTNPWVGQ
+264 
-272 TGDDGR
+272 
-278 FAKFETPEHGIRALG
+278 
-293 RNLMSYQRQG
+293 
-303 IDTVSEIINRWAPPT
+303 
-318 DKNDTMSYIKAVCE
+318 
-332 QLGVSADEPLD
+332 
-343 ASNPDTLKALCAAII
+343 
-358 HHENGSQPYS
+358 
-368 DQQLTAGVSAALGLS
+368 
-383 TIPTNTKR
+383 
-391 YTGNAAFDAA
+391 
-401 SPEAQASF
+401 
-409 MRQADQL
+409 
-416 RRQQQAE
+416 
-423 YKTMIDSQVRD
+423 
-434 ATAAYMRG
+434 
-442 VEFPN
+442 
-447 PPGEADFIAAYG
+447 
-459 VREGNLRY
+459 Y

-540 VDAALAAN
+540 IDAALAAN

-643 RGDRQV
+643 RGDRKV

-664 TKQRAQILA
+664 TEQRAQILA

-774 KMMADQAG
+774 KMMSDQAG